1 MDYLGNQQ
9 PSIGRVYLMTSKT
22 SSFALCFLA
31 ALLTACG
38 GGGGSTSTTPD
49 PIAGPDPDPTGLLIP
64 VESDSELLATVKRG
78 FTNIVNNNM
87 ARAAELA
94 VAAPTEQDS
103 SASSYTTTYTL
114 EDNVDEHDAVKYNGE
129 HLFIA
134 PSRSMDCCFIVDDMA
149 LVAETED
156 QADAMPAPQE
166 SDRSIRILETDPEN
180 AGATEVTTIELDSS
194 RTVEGLYTQ
203 DDQLVSISS
212 SGWWGIY
219 GDSFARVA
227 NWEGQTT
234 ALDIYDISDITA
246 PTTQMQIEFQG
257 GFVNSRKKGDTIYL
271 VARHTPNIDGFDY
284 YPMEETVSENET
296 LLEGLSIEDIL
307 PRVTVN
313 GVESLLVDA
322 NECLIT
328 DGENELSPAV
338 TGYPT
343 LTLLVA
349 VNIADQSIA
358 NATCYLEPSD
368 GIYVSENAI
377 YLTQIDYSDTA
388 SRTLIHSYELSEDLS
403 YQGSGAA
410 EGSLYLSGDRD
421 FRINEHEGHLR
432 IVTTERT
439 GDNSDSIDHKLSV
452 LKLNTQELEM
462 ELVATLPNK
471 DRPEAIGKPNEDLY
485 GVRFMGDTAYL
496 VTFERIDPLY
506 VLDLSTPSDPK
517 IAGELMV
524 TGFSDF
530 LHPVSDQLLMGLGQ
544 DENGLVKLELF
555 NVDNMSSPY
564 SLGTVVLG
572 IEDGVVSPDSLN
584 WSYSEARYNRHAF
597 TYQVIS
603 DSQDRFL
610 VPATLSFYNEESGY
624 VDEDRLYLF
633 EINDKNAATT
643 ASINR
648 VGYITAKRN
657 QRWYSSRN
665 RSLIDG
671 DAVYYIN
678 DSSVWSTLWS
688 NPTEQE
694 GPL

>member
-1 MDYLGNQQ
+1 MN
-9 PSIGRVYLMTSKT
+9 SKT
-22 SSFALCFLA
+22 GIYTLSFLA
-31 ALLTACG
+31 TLITACG
-38 GGGGSTSTTPD
+38 GGGGGSTATSPD
-49 PIAGPDPDPTGLLIP
+49 PAPGPDLAPTGLLIP
-64 VESDSELLATVKRG
+64 VQSNSELLATVQRG
-78 FTNIVNNNM
+78 FTNTLNNNM
-87 ARAAELA
+87 ARTEDLA
-94 VAAPTEQDS
+94 MTASAEQDS
-103 SASSYTTTYTL
+103 SKSSYTTTYTL
-114 EDNVDEHDAVKYNGE
+114 ENNVDEHDAVKYDGE

-134 PSRSMDCCFIVDDMA
+134 PSRSMDCCFIVDDLVM
-149 LVAETED
+149 VAEAEED
-156 QADAMPAPQE
+156 IEQSDAIPEPQPEPQE

-180 AGATEVTTIELDSS
+180 AGAAEVGTIELDNS

-219 GDSFARVA
+219 GDSFARVS

-234 ALDIYDISDITA
+234 ALDIYDISDVTA
-246 PTTQMQIEFQG
+246 PTPQMQIEFQG

-284 YPMEETVSENET
+284 YPMEEAISENET
-296 LLEGLSIEDIL
+296 LLDELSIEDIL
-307 PRVTVN
+307 PKVSVN

-328 DGENELSPAV
+328 DPDNELSTAD

-343 LTLLVA
+343 LTLLIA

-358 NATCYLEPSD
+358 NATCYLEPTD

-377 YLTQIDYSDTA
+377 YLTQVDYRDAA
-388 SRTLIHSYELSEDLS
+388 SRTLIHSYELSEDLT
-403 YQGSGAA
+403 YQGSGVA
-410 EGSLYLSGDRD
+410 EGSLYLNGDRD
-421 FRINEHEGHLR
+421 FRINEYEGHLR

-439 GDNSDSIDHKLSV
+439 GDSSDSIDHRLSI

-462 ELVATLPNK
+462 ELVATLPNE

-506 VLDLSTPSDPK
+506 VLDLSTPTDPV

-544 DENGLVKLELF
+544 DENGLTKLELF
-555 NVDNMSSPY
+555 NVENMSSPY
-564 SLGTVVLG
+564 SLGTVTLG
-572 IEDGVVSPDSLN
+572 IEDGLISPDSLN

-603 DSQDRFL
+603 DTQDRFL
-610 VPATLSFYNEESGY
+610 VPATLSFYNEQSGY
-624 VDEDRLYLF
+624 QDEDRLYLF
-633 EINDKNAATT
+633 EINDKNTALT
-643 ASINR
+643 ASINK

-657 QRWYSSRN
+657 ERWYSSRN
-665 RSLIDG
+665 RGVIDG

-678 DSSVWSTLWS
+678 DSSVWSTQWS
-688 NPTEQE
+688 NPTQQE

>member
-1 MDYLGNQQ
+1 MD
-9 PSIGRVYLMTSKT
+9 SKT
-22 SSFALCFLA
+22 GIYTLSFLA
-31 ALLTACG
+31 TLLSACG
-38 GGGGSTSTTPD
+38 GGGSTATSPD
-49 PIAGPDPDPTGLLIP
+49 PAPGPDLAPTGLLIP
-64 VESDSELLATVKRG
+64 VQSNSELLATVQRG
-78 FTNIVNNNM
+78 FTNTLNNNM
-87 ARAAELA
+87 ARTEDLA
-94 VAAPTEQDS
+94 MTAPTEQDS
-103 SASSYTTTYTL
+103 SESSYTTTYTL
-114 EDNVDEHDAVKYNGE
+114 ENNVDEHDAVKYDGE

-134 PSRSMDCCFIVDDMA
+134 PSRSMDCCFIVDDLVM
-149 LVAETED
+149 VAEAEED
-156 QADAMPAPQE
+156 IQQSDTIPEPQPEPQE

-180 AGATEVTTIELDSS
+180 AGAAEVGTIELDNS

-212 SGWWGIY
+212 SGWWGIF
-219 GDSFARVA
+219 GDSFARVS

-234 ALDIYDISDITA
+234 ALDIYDISDVTA
-246 PTTQMQIEFQG
+246 PTPQMQIEFQG
-257 GFVNSRKKGDTIYL
+257 GFVNSRKKGDTIYV

-284 YPMEETVSENET
+284 YPMEEAISENET
-296 LLEGLSIEDIL
+296 LLDELSIEDIL
-307 PRVTVN
+307 PKVSVN

-328 DGENELSPAV
+328 DPDNELSTAD

-343 LTLLVA
+343 LTLLIA
-349 VNIADQSIA
+349 VNIVDQSIA
-358 NATCYLEPSD
+358 NATCYLEPTD

-377 YLTQIDYSDTA
+377 YLTQVDYRDTA
-388 SRTLIHSYELSEDLS
+388 SRTLIHSYELSEDLT
-403 YQGSGAA
+403 YQGSGVA
-410 EGSLYLSGDRD
+410 EGSLYLNGDRD
-421 FRINEHEGHLR
+421 FRINEYEGHLR

-439 GDNSDSIDHKLSV
+439 DDSSDSIDHRLSI

-462 ELVATLPNK
+462 ELVATLPNE

-506 VLDLSTPSDPK
+506 VLDLSTPTDPV

-544 DENGLVKLELF
+544 DENGLTKLELF
-555 NVDNMSSPY
+555 NVENMSSPY
-564 SLGTVVLG
+564 SLGTVTLG
-572 IEDGVVSPDSLN
+572 IEDGLISPDSLN

-603 DSQDRFL
+603 DTQDRFL
-610 VPATLSFYNEESGY
+610 VPATLSFYNEQSGY
-624 VDEDRLYLF
+624 QDEDRLYLF
-633 EINDKNAATT
+633 EINDKNTALT
-643 ASINR
+643 ASINT

-657 QRWYSSRN
+657 ERWYSSRN
-665 RSLIDG
+665 RGVIDG

-688 NPTEQE
+688 NPTQQE

>member
-1 MDYLGNQQ
+1 MD
-9 PSIGRVYLMTSKT
+9 SKT
-22 SSFALCFLA
+22 GIYTLSFLA
-31 ALLTACG
+31 TLLTACG
-38 GGGGSTSTTPD
+38 GGGGGGGSTATSPD
-49 PIAGPDPDPTGLLIP
+49 PAPGPDLAPTGLLIP
-64 VESDSELLATVKRG
+64 VESNSELLATVQRG
-78 FTNIVNNNM
+78 FTNTLNNNI
-87 ARAAELA
+87 ARTEELA
-94 VAAPTEQDS
+94 MTAPTEQDS
-103 SASSYTTTYTL
+103 SESSYTTTYTL
-114 EDNVDEHDAVKYNGE
+114 ENNVDEHDAVKYDGE

-134 PSRSMDCCFIVDDMA
+134 PSRSMDCCFIVDDLVM
-149 LVAETED
+149 VAEAEED
-156 QADAMPAPQE
+156 IEQSDAIPEPQPEPQE

-180 AGATEVTTIELDSS
+180 AGAAEVGTIELDNS

-219 GDSFARVA
+219 GESFARVS

-234 ALDIYDISDITA
+234 ALDIYDIGDITA
-246 PTTQMQIEFQG
+246 PTPQMQIEFQG

-284 YPMEETVSENET
+284 YPMEEAISENET
-296 LLEGLSIEDIL
+296 LLDELSIEDIL
-307 PRVTVN
+307 PKVSVN

-328 DGENELSPAV
+328 DPDNELSTAD

-343 LTLLVA
+343 LTLLIA
-349 VNIADQSIA
+349 VNIVDQSIA
-358 NATCYLEPSD
+358 NATCYLEPTD

-377 YLTQIDYSDTA
+377 YLTQVDYRDAA
-388 SRTLIHSYELSEDLS
+388 SRTLIHSYELSEDLT
-403 YQGSGAA
+403 YQGSGVA
-410 EGSLYLSGDRD
+410 EGSLYLNGDRD
-421 FRINEHEGHLR
+421 FRINEYEGHLR

-439 GDNSDSIDHKLSV
+439 GDSSDSVDHRLSI

-506 VLDLSTPSDPK
+506 VLDLSTPTDPV

-544 DENGLVKLELF
+544 DENGFTKLELF
-555 NVDNMSSPY
+555 NVENMSSPY
-564 SLGTVVLG
+564 SLGTVTLG
-572 IEDGVVSPDSLN
+572 IEDGVIGPDSLN

-603 DSQDRFL
+603 DTQDRFL
-610 VPATLSFYNEESGY
+610 VPATLSFYNEQSGY
-624 VDEDRLYLF
+624 QDEDRLYLF
-633 EINDKNAATT
+633 EINDKNTALT
-643 ASINR
+643 ASINK

-657 QRWYSSRN
+657 ERWYSSRN
-665 RSLIDG
+665 RGVIDG

-688 NPTEQE
+688 NPTQQE

>member
-1 MDYLGNQQ
+1 MD
-9 PSIGRVYLMTSKT
+9 SKT
-22 SSFALCFLA
+22 GIYTLSFLA
-31 ALLTACG
+31 TLLTACG
-38 GGGGSTSTTPD
+38 GGSTATSPD
-49 PIAGPDPDPTGLLIP
+49 PAPGPDLAPTGLLIP
-64 VESDSELLATVKRG
+64 VQSNSELLATVQRG
-78 FTNIVNNNM
+78 FTNTLNNNI
-87 ARAAELA
+87 ARTEELA
-94 VAAPTEQDS
+94 MTAPTEQDS
-103 SASSYTTTYTL
+103 SESSYTTTYTL
-114 EDNVDEHDAVKYNGE
+114 ENNVDEHDAVKYDGE

-134 PSRSMDCCFIVDDMA
+134 PSRSMDCCFIVDDIAM
-149 LVAETED
+149 VAEAEED
-156 QADAMPAPQE
+156 IEQSDAIPEPQPEPQE

-180 AGATEVTTIELDSS
+180 AGAAEVGTIELDNS

-219 GDSFARVA
+219 GESFARVS

-246 PTTQMQIEFQG
+246 PTPQMQIEFQG

-284 YPMEETVSENET
+284 YPMEEAISENEM
-296 LLEGLSIEDIL
+296 LLDELSIEDIL
-307 PRVTVN
+307 PKVSVN

-322 NECLIT
+322 NECLIA
-328 DGENELSPAV
+328 DPDNELSTAD

-343 LTLLVA
+343 LTLLIA
-349 VNIADQSIA
+349 VNIVDQSIA
-358 NATCYLEPSD
+358 NATCYLEPTD

-377 YLTQIDYSDTA
+377 YLTQVDYRDAA
-388 SRTLIHSYELSEDLS
+388 SRTLIHSYELSEDLT
-403 YQGSGAA
+403 YQGSGVA
-410 EGSLYLSGDRD
+410 EGSLYLNGDRD
-421 FRINEHEGHLR
+421 FRINEYEGHLR

-439 GDNSDSIDHKLSV
+439 GDSSDSVDHRLSI

-506 VLDLSTPSDPK
+506 VLDLSTPTDPV

-544 DENGLVKLELF
+544 DENGLTKLELF
-555 NVDNMSSPY
+555 NVENMSSPY
-564 SLGTVVLG
+564 SLGTVTLG
-572 IEDGVVSPDSLN
+572 IEDGVIGPDSLN

-603 DSQDRFL
+603 DTQDRFL
-610 VPATLSFYNEESGY
+610 VPATLSFYNEQSGY
-624 VDEDRLYLF
+624 QDEDRLYLF
-633 EINDKNAATT
+633 EINDKNTALT
-643 ASINR
+643 ASINK

-657 QRWYSSRN
+657 ERWYSSRN
-665 RSLIDG
+665 RGVIDG

-678 DSSVWSTLWS
+678 DSSVWSTQWS
-688 NPTEQE
+688 NPTQQE

>member
-1 MDYLGNQQ
+1 MD
-9 PSIGRVYLMTSKT
+9 SKT
-22 SSFALCFLA
+22 GIYTLSFLA
-31 ALLTACG
+31 TLLTACG
-38 GGGGSTSTTPD
+38 GGGGGSTATSPD
-49 PIAGPDPDPTGLLIP
+49 PAPGPDLAPTGLLIP
-64 VESDSELLATVKRG
+64 VESNSELLATVQRG
-78 FTNIVNNNM
+78 FTNTLNNNI
-87 ARAAELA
+87 ARTEELA
-94 VAAPTEQDS
+94 MTAPTEQDS
-103 SASSYTTTYTL
+103 SESSYTTTYTL
-114 EDNVDEHDAVKYNGE
+114 ENNVDEHDAVKYDGE

-134 PSRSMDCCFIVDDMA
+134 PSRSMDCCFIVDDLVM
-149 LVAETED
+149 VAEAEED
-156 QADAMPAPQE
+156 IEQSDAIPEPQPEPQE

-180 AGATEVTTIELDSS
+180 AGAAEVGTIELDNS

-219 GDSFARVA
+219 GESFARVS

-246 PTTQMQIEFQG
+246 PTPQMQIEFQG
-257 GFVNSRKKGDTIYL
+257 GFVNSRKKGDIIYL

-284 YPMEETVSENET
+284 YPMEEAISENET
-296 LLEGLSIEDIL
+296 LLDELSIEDIL
-307 PRVTVN
+307 PKVSVN

-328 DGENELSPAV
+328 DPDNELSTAD

-343 LTLLVA
+343 LTLLIA
-349 VNIADQSIA
+349 VNIVDQSIA
-358 NATCYLEPSD
+358 NATCYLEPTD

-377 YLTQIDYSDTA
+377 YLTQVDYRDAA
-388 SRTLIHSYELSEDLS
+388 SRTLIHSYELSEDLT
-403 YQGSGAA
+403 YQGSGVA
-410 EGSLYLSGDRD
+410 EGSLYLNGDRD
-421 FRINEHEGHLR
+421 FRINEYEGHLR

-439 GDNSDSIDHKLSV
+439 GDSSDSVDHRLSI

-506 VLDLSTPSDPK
+506 VLDLSTPTDPV

-544 DENGLVKLELF
+544 DENGFTKLELF
-555 NVDNMSSPY
+555 NVENMSSPY
-564 SLGTVVLG
+564 SLGTVTLG
-572 IEDGVVSPDSLN
+572 IEDGVIGPDSLN

-603 DSQDRFL
+603 DTQDRFL
-610 VPATLSFYNEESGY
+610 VPATLSFYNEQSGY
-624 VDEDRLYLF
+624 QDEDRLYLF
-633 EINDKNAATT
+633 EINDKNTALT
-643 ASINR
+643 ASINK

-657 QRWYSSRN
+657 ERWYSSRN
-665 RSLIDG
+665 RGVIDG

-678 DSSVWSTLWS
+678 DSSVWSTQWS
-688 NPTEQE
+688 NPTQQE

>member
-1 MDYLGNQQ
+1 MN
-9 PSIGRVYLMTSKT
+9 SKT
-22 SSFALCFLA
+22 GIYTLSFLA
-31 ALLTACG
+31 TLITACG
-38 GGGGSTSTTPD
+38 GGGGGSTATSPD
-49 PIAGPDPDPTGLLIP
+49 PAPGPDLAPTGLLIP
-64 VESDSELLATVKRG
+64 VQSNSELLATVQRG
-78 FTNIVNNNM
+78 FTNTLNNNM
-87 ARAAELA
+87 ARTEDLA
-94 VAAPTEQDS
+94 MTASAEQDS
-103 SASSYTTTYTL
+103 SKSSYTTTYTL
-114 EDNVDEHDAVKYNGE
+114 ENNVDEHDAVKYDGE

-134 PSRSMDCCFIVDDMA
+134 PSRSMDCCFIVDDLVM
-149 LVAETED
+149 VAEAEED
-156 QADAMPAPQE
+156 IEQSDAIPEPQPEPQE

-180 AGATEVTTIELDSS
+180 AGAAEVGTIELDNS

-219 GDSFARVA
+219 GDSFARVS

-246 PTTQMQIEFQG
+246 PTPQMQIEFQG

-284 YPMEETVSENET
+284 YPMEEAISENET
-296 LLEGLSIEDIL
+296 LLDELSIEDIL
-307 PRVTVN
+307 PKVSVN

-328 DGENELSPAV
+328 DPDNELSTAD

-343 LTLLVA
+343 LTLLIA
-349 VNIADQSIA
+349 VNIVDQSIA
-358 NATCYLEPSD
+358 NATCYLEPTD

-377 YLTQIDYSDTA
+377 YLTQVDYRDTA
-388 SRTLIHSYELSEDLS
+388 SRTLIHSYELSEDLT
-403 YQGSGAA
+403 YQGSGVA
-410 EGSLYLSGDRD
+410 EGSLYLNGDRD
-421 FRINEHEGHLR
+421 FRINEYEGHLR

-439 GDNSDSIDHKLSV
+439 GDSSDSIDHRLSI

-506 VLDLSTPSDPK
+506 VLDLSTPTDPV

-544 DENGLVKLELF
+544 DENGLTKLELF
-555 NVDNMSSPY
+555 NVENMSSPY
-564 SLGTVVLG
+564 SLGTVTLG
-572 IEDGVVSPDSLN
+572 IEDGLISPDSLN

-603 DSQDRFL
+603 DTQDRFL
-610 VPATLSFYNEESGY
+610 VPAALSFYNEQSGY
-624 VDEDRLYLF
+624 QDEDRLYLF
-633 EINDKNAATT
+633 EINDKNTALT
-643 ASINR
+643 ASIST

-657 QRWYSSRN
+657 ERWYSSRN
-665 RSLIDG
+665 RGVIDG

-688 NPTEQE
+688 NPTQQE

>member
-1 MDYLGNQQ
+1 MD
-9 PSIGRVYLMTSKT
+9 SKT
-22 SSFALCFLA
+22 GIYTLSFLA
-31 ALLTACG
+31 TLLTACG
-38 GGGGSTSTTPD
+38 GGGGGSTATSPD
-49 PIAGPDPDPTGLLIP
+49 PAPGPDLAPTGLLIP
-64 VESDSELLATVKRG
+64 VESNSELLATVQRG
-78 FTNIVNNNM
+78 FTNTLNNNI
-87 ARAAELA
+87 ARTEELA
-94 VAAPTEQDS
+94 MTAPTEQDS
-103 SASSYTTTYTL
+103 SESSYTTTYTL
-114 EDNVDEHDAVKYNGE
+114 ENNVDEHDAVKYDGE

-134 PSRSMDCCFIVDDMA
+134 PSRSMDCCFIVDDLVM
-149 LVAETED
+149 VAEAEED
-156 QADAMPAPQE
+156 IEQSDPIPESQPEPQPEPQE

-180 AGATEVTTIELDSS
+180 AGAAEVGTIELDNS

-219 GDSFARVA
+219 GESFARVS

-246 PTTQMQIEFQG
+246 PTPQMQIEFQG
-257 GFVNSRKKGDTIYL
+257 GFVNSRKKGDIIYL

-284 YPMEETVSENET
+284 YPMEEAISENET
-296 LLEGLSIEDIL
+296 LLDELSIEDIL
-307 PRVTVN
+307 PKVSVN

-328 DGENELSPAV
+328 DPDNELSTAD

-343 LTLLVA
+343 LTLLIA
-349 VNIADQSIA
+349 VNIVDQSIA
-358 NATCYLEPSD
+358 NATCYLEPTD

-377 YLTQIDYSDTA
+377 YLTQVDYRDAA
-388 SRTLIHSYELSEDLS
+388 SRTLIHSYELSEDLT
-403 YQGSGAA
+403 YQGSGVA
-410 EGSLYLSGDRD
+410 EGSLYLNGDRD
-421 FRINEHEGHLR
+421 FRINEYEGHLR

-439 GDNSDSIDHKLSV
+439 GDSSDSVDHRLSI

-506 VLDLSTPSDPK
+506 VLDLSTPTDPV

-544 DENGLVKLELF
+544 DENGLTKLELF
-555 NVDNMSSPY
+555 NVENMSSPY
-564 SLGTVVLG
+564 SLGTVTLG
-572 IEDGVVSPDSLN
+572 IEDGVIGPDSLN

-603 DSQDRFL
+603 DTQDRFL
-610 VPATLSFYNEESGY
+610 VPATLSFYNEQSGY
-624 VDEDRLYLF
+624 QDEDRLYLF
-633 EINDKNAATT
+633 EINDKNTALT
-643 ASINR
+643 ASINK

-657 QRWYSSRN
+657 ERWYSSRN
-665 RSLIDG
+665 RGVIDG

-678 DSSVWSTLWS
+678 DSSVWSTQWS
-688 NPTEQE
+688 NPTQQE

>member
-1 MDYLGNQQ
+1 MN
-9 PSIGRVYLMTSKT
+9 SKT
-22 SSFALCFLA
+22 GIYTLSFLA
-31 ALLTACG
+31 TLLSACG
-38 GGGGSTSTTPD
+38 GGGSTATSPD
-49 PIAGPDPDPTGLLIP
+49 PAPGPDLAPTGLLIP
-64 VESDSELLATVKRG
+64 VQSNSELLATVQRG
-78 FTNIVNNNM
+78 FTNTLNNNM
-87 ARAAELA
+87 ARTEDLA
-94 VAAPTEQDS
+94 MTAPTEQDS
-103 SASSYTTTYTL
+103 SESSYTTTYTL
-114 EDNVDEHDAVKYNGE
+114 ENNVDEHDAVKYDGE

-134 PSRSMDCCFIVDDMA
+134 PSRSMDCCFIVDDLVM
-149 LVAETED
+149 VAEAEED
-156 QADAMPAPQE
+156 IQQSDTIPEPQPEPQE

-180 AGATEVTTIELDSS
+180 AGAAEVGTIELDNS

-212 SGWWGIY
+212 SGWWGIF
-219 GDSFARVA
+219 GDSFARVS

-234 ALDIYDISDITA
+234 ALDIYDISDVTA
-246 PTTQMQIEFQG
+246 PTPQMQIEFQG
-257 GFVNSRKKGDTIYL
+257 GFVNSRKKGDTIYV

-284 YPMEETVSENET
+284 YPMEEAISENET
-296 LLEGLSIEDIL
+296 LLDELSIEDIL
-307 PRVTVN
+307 PKVSVN

-328 DGENELSPAV
+328 DPDNELSTAD

-343 LTLLVA
+343 LTLLIA
-349 VNIADQSIA
+349 VNIVDQSIA
-358 NATCYLEPSD
+358 NATCYLEPTD

-377 YLTQIDYSDTA
+377 YLTQVDYRDTA
-388 SRTLIHSYELSEDLS
+388 SRTLIHSYELSEDLT
-403 YQGSGAA
+403 YQGSGVA
-410 EGSLYLSGDRD
+410 EGSLYLNGDRD
-421 FRINEHEGHLR
+421 FRVNEYEGHLR

-439 GDNSDSIDHKLSV
+439 DDSSDSIDHRLSI

-462 ELVATLPNK
+462 ELVATLPNE

-506 VLDLSTPSDPK
+506 VLDLSTPTDPV

-544 DENGLVKLELF
+544 DENGLTKLELF
-555 NVDNMSSPY
+555 NVENMSSPY
-564 SLGTVVLG
+564 SLGTVTLG
-572 IEDGVVSPDSLN
+572 IEDGLISPDSLN

-603 DSQDRFL
+603 DTQDRFL
-610 VPATLSFYNEESGY
+610 VPATLSFYNEQSGY
-624 VDEDRLYLF
+624 QDEDRLYLF
-633 EINDKNAATT
+633 EINDKNTALT
-643 ASINR
+643 ASINT

-657 QRWYSSRN
+657 ERWYSSRN
-665 RSLIDG
+665 RGVIDG

-678 DSSVWSTLWS
+678 DSSVWSTQWS
-688 NPTEQE
+688 SPTQQE

>member
-1 MDYLGNQQ
+1 MD
-9 PSIGRVYLMTSKT
+9 SKT
-22 SSFALCFLA
+22 GIYTLSFLA
-31 ALLTACG
+31 TLLSACG
-38 GGGGSTSTTPD
+38 GGGSTATSPD
-49 PIAGPDPDPTGLLIP
+49 PAPGPDLAPTGLLIP
-64 VESDSELLATVKRG
+64 VQSNSELLATVQRG
-78 FTNIVNNNM
+78 FTNTLNNNM
-87 ARAAELA
+87 ARTEDLA
-94 VAAPTEQDS
+94 MTAPTEQDS
-103 SASSYTTTYTL
+103 SESSYTTTYTL
-114 EDNVDEHDAVKYNGE
+114 ENNVDEHDAVKYDGE

-134 PSRSMDCCFIVDDMA
+134 PSRSMDCCFIVDDLVM
-149 LVAETED
+149 VAEAEED
-156 QADAMPAPQE
+156 IQQSDTIPEPQPEPQE

-180 AGATEVTTIELDSS
+180 AGAAEVGTIELDNS

-212 SGWWGIY
+212 SGWWGIF
-219 GDSFARVA
+219 GDSFARVS

-234 ALDIYDISDITA
+234 ALDIYDISDVTA
-246 PTTQMQIEFQG
+246 PTPQMQIEFQG
-257 GFVNSRKKGDTIYL
+257 GFVNSRKKGDTIYV

-284 YPMEETVSENET
+284 YPMEEAISENET
-296 LLEGLSIEDIL
+296 LLDELSIEDIL
-307 PRVTVN
+307 PKVSVN

-328 DGENELSPAV
+328 DPDNELSTAD

-343 LTLLVA
+343 LTLLIA
-349 VNIADQSIA
+349 VNIVDQSIA
-358 NATCYLEPSD
+358 NATCYLEPTD

-377 YLTQIDYSDTA
+377 YLTQVDYRDTA
-388 SRTLIHSYELSEDLS
+388 SRTLIHSYELSEDLT
-403 YQGSGAA
+403 YQGSGVA
-410 EGSLYLSGDRD
+410 EGSLYLNGDRD
-421 FRINEHEGHLR
+421 FRVNEYEGHLR

-439 GDNSDSIDHKLSV
+439 GDSSDSIDHRLSI

-462 ELVATLPNK
+462 ELVATLPNE

-506 VLDLSTPSDPK
+506 VLDLSTPTDPV

-544 DENGLVKLELF
+544 DENGLTKLELF
-555 NVDNMSSPY
+555 NVENMSSPY
-564 SLGTVVLG
+564 SLGTVTLG
-572 IEDGVVSPDSLN
+572 MEDGVIGPDSLN

-603 DSQDRFL
+603 DTQDRFL
-610 VPATLSFYNEESGY
+610 VPATLSFYNEQSGY
-624 VDEDRLYLF
+624 QDEDRLYLF
-633 EINDKNAATT
+633 EINDKNTALT
-643 ASINR
+643 ASINT

-657 QRWYSSRN
+657 ERWYSSRN
-665 RSLIDG
+665 RGVIDG

-678 DSSVWSTLWS
+678 DSSVWSTQWS
-688 NPTEQE
+688 SPTQQE

>member
-1 MDYLGNQQ
+1 MD
-9 PSIGRVYLMTSKT
+9 SKT
-22 SSFALCFLA
+22 GIYTLSFLA
-31 ALLTACG
+31 TLLTACG
-38 GGGGSTSTTPD
+38 GGGGGSTATSPD
-49 PIAGPDPDPTGLLIP
+49 PAPGPDLAPTGLLIP
-64 VESDSELLATVKRG
+64 VESNSELLATVQRG
-78 FTNIVNNNM
+78 FTNTLNNNI
-87 ARAAELA
+87 ARTEELA
-94 VAAPTEQDS
+94 MTAPTEQDS
-103 SASSYTTTYTL
+103 SESSYTTTYTL
-114 EDNVDEHDAVKYNGE
+114 ENNVDEHDAVKYDGE

-134 PSRSMDCCFIVDDMA
+134 PSRSMDCCFIVDDLVM
-149 LVAETED
+149 VAEAEED
-156 QADAMPAPQE
+156 IEQSDAIPEPQPEPQE

-180 AGATEVTTIELDSS
+180 AGAAEVGTIELDNS

-219 GDSFARVA
+219 GESFARVS

-246 PTTQMQIEFQG
+246 PTPQMQIEFQG
-257 GFVNSRKKGDTIYL
+257 GFVNSRKKGDIIYL

-284 YPMEETVSENET
+284 YPMEEAISENET
-296 LLEGLSIEDIL
+296 LLDELSIEDIL
-307 PRVTVN
+307 PKVSVN

-328 DGENELSPAV
+328 DPDNELSTAD

-343 LTLLVA
+343 LTLLIA
-349 VNIADQSIA
+349 VNIVDQSIA
-358 NATCYLEPSD
+358 NATCYLEPTD

-377 YLTQIDYSDTA
+377 YLTQVDYRDAA
-388 SRTLIHSYELSEDLS
+388 SRTLIHSYELSEDLT
-403 YQGSGAA
+403 YQGSGVA
-410 EGSLYLSGDRD
+410 EGSLYLNGDRD
-421 FRINEHEGHLR
+421 FRINEYEGHLR

-439 GDNSDSIDHKLSV
+439 GDSSDSVDHRLSI

-506 VLDLSTPSDPK
+506 VLDLSTPTDPV

-544 DENGLVKLELF
+544 DENGFTKLELF
-555 NVDNMSSPY
+555 NVENMSSPY
-564 SLGTVVLG
+564 SLGTVTLG
-572 IEDGVVSPDSLN
+572 IEDGLISPDSLN

-603 DSQDRFL
+603 DTQDRFL
-610 VPATLSFYNEESGY
+610 VPATLSFYNEQSGY
-624 VDEDRLYLF
+624 QDEDRLYLF
-633 EINDKNAATT
+633 EINDKNTALT
-643 ASINR
+643 ASINK

-657 QRWYSSRN
+657 ERWYSSRN
-665 RSLIDG
+665 RGVIDG

-688 NPTEQE
+688 NPTQQE

>member
-1 MDYLGNQQ
+1 MN
-9 PSIGRVYLMTSKT
+9 SKT
-22 SSFALCFLA
+22 GIYTLSFLA
-31 ALLTACG
+31 TLLTACG
-38 GGGGSTSTTPD
+38 GGGGGSTATSPD
-49 PIAGPDPDPTGLLIP
+49 PAPGPDLAPTGLLIP
-64 VESDSELLATVKRG
+64 VQSNSELLATVQRG
-78 FTNIVNNNM
+78 FTNTLNNNI
-87 ARAAELA
+87 ARTEELA
-94 VAAPTEQDS
+94 MTAPTEQDS
-103 SASSYTTTYTL
+103 SESSYTTTYTL
-114 EDNVDEHDAVKYNGE
+114 ENNVDEHDAVKYDGE

-134 PSRSMDCCFIVDDMA
+134 PSRSMDCCFIVDD
-149 LVAETED
+149 LVMIAEAEED
-156 QADAMPAPQE
+156 IEQSDAIPESQPEPQPEPQE

-180 AGATEVTTIELDSS
+180 AGAAEVGTIELDNS

-219 GDSFARVA
+219 GESFARVS

-234 ALDIYDISDITA
+234 ALDIYDISDVTA
-246 PTTQMQIEFQG
+246 PTPQMQIEFQG
-257 GFVNSRKKGDTIYL
+257 GFVNSRKKGDIIYL

-284 YPMEETVSENET
+284 YPMEEAISENET
-296 LLEGLSIEDIL
+296 LLDELSIEDIL
-307 PRVTVN
+307 PKVSVN

-328 DGENELSPAV
+328 DPDNELSTAD

-343 LTLLVA
+343 LTLLIA
-349 VNIADQSIA
+349 VNIVDQSIA
-358 NATCYLEPSD
+358 NATCYLEPTD

-377 YLTQIDYSDTA
+377 YLTQVDYRDAS
-388 SRTLIHSYELSEDLS
+388 SRTLIHSYELSEDLT
-403 YQGSGAA
+403 YQGSGVA
-410 EGSLYLSGDRD
+410 EGSLYLNGDRD
-421 FRINEHEGHLR
+421 FRINEYEGHLR

-439 GDNSDSIDHKLSV
+439 GDSSDSIDHRLSI

-506 VLDLSTPSDPK
+506 VLDLSTPTDPV

-544 DENGLVKLELF
+544 DENGLTKLELF
-555 NVDNMSSPY
+555 NVENMSSPY
-564 SLGTVVLG
+564 SLGTVTLG
-572 IEDGVVSPDSLN
+572 IEDGLISPDSLN

-603 DSQDRFL
+603 DTQDRFL
-610 VPATLSFYNEESGY
+610 VPATLSFYNEQSGY
-624 VDEDRLYLF
+624 QDEDRLYLF
-633 EINDKNAATT
+633 EIKDKKTALT
-643 ASINR
+643 ASINK

-657 QRWYSSRN
+657 ERWYSSRN
-665 RSLIDG
+665 RGVIDG

-688 NPTEQE
+688 SPTQQE

>member
-1 MDYLGNQQ
+1 MD
-9 PSIGRVYLMTSKT
+9 SKT
-22 SSFALCFLA
+22 GIYTLSFLA
-31 ALLTACG
+31 TLLTACG
-38 GGGGSTSTTPD
+38 GGGGGSTATSPD
-49 PIAGPDPDPTGLLIP
+49 PAPGPDLAPTGLLIP
-64 VESDSELLATVKRG
+64 VESNSELLATVQRG
-78 FTNIVNNNM
+78 FTNTLNNNI
-87 ARAAELA
+87 ARTEELA
-94 VAAPTEQDS
+94 MTAPTEQDS
-103 SASSYTTTYTL
+103 SESSYTTTYTL
-114 EDNVDEHDAVKYNGE
+114 ENNVDEHDAVKYDGE

-134 PSRSMDCCFIVDDMA
+134 PSRSMDCCFIVDDLVM
-149 LVAETED
+149 VAEAEED
-156 QADAMPAPQE
+156 IEQSDAIPESQPEPQPEPQE

-180 AGATEVTTIELDSS
+180 AGAAEVGTIELDNS

-219 GDSFARVA
+219 GESFARVS

-246 PTTQMQIEFQG
+246 PTPQMQIEFQG
-257 GFVNSRKKGDTIYL
+257 GFVNSRKKGDIIYL

-284 YPMEETVSENET
+284 YPMEEAISENET
-296 LLEGLSIEDIL
+296 LLDELSIEDIL
-307 PRVTVN
+307 PKVSVN

-328 DGENELSPAV
+328 DPDNELSTAD

-343 LTLLVA
+343 LTLLIA
-349 VNIADQSIA
+349 VNIVDQSIA
-358 NATCYLEPSD
+358 NATCYLEPTD

-377 YLTQIDYSDTA
+377 YLTQVDYRDTA
-388 SRTLIHSYELSEDLS
+388 SRTLIHSYELSEDLT
-403 YQGSGAA
+403 YQGSGVA
-410 EGSLYLSGDRD
+410 EGSLYLNGDRD
-421 FRINEHEGHLR
+421 FRINEYEGHLR
-432 IVTTERT
+432 LVTTERT
-439 GDNSDSIDHKLSV
+439 GDSSDSIDHRLSI

-506 VLDLSTPSDPK
+506 VLDLSTPTDPV

-544 DENGLVKLELF
+544 DENGLTKLELF
-555 NVDNMSSPY
+555 NVENMSSPY
-564 SLGTVVLG
+564 SLGTVTLG
-572 IEDGVVSPDSLN
+572 IEDGVIGPDSLN

-603 DSQDRFL
+603 DTQDRFL
-610 VPATLSFYNEESGY
+610 VPATLSFYNEQSGY
-624 VDEDRLYLF
+624 QDEDRLYLF
-633 EINDKNAATT
+633 EINDKNTALT
-643 ASINR
+643 ASINK

-657 QRWYSSRN
+657 ERWYSSRN
-665 RSLIDG
+665 RGVIDG

-678 DSSVWSTLWS
+678 DSSVWSTQWS
-688 NPTEQE
+688 NPTQQE

>member
-1 MDYLGNQQ
+1 MD
-9 PSIGRVYLMTSKT
+9 SKT
-22 SSFALCFLA
+22 GIYTLSFLA
-31 ALLTACG
+31 TLLTACG
-38 GGGGSTSTTPD
+38 GGSTATSPD
-49 PIAGPDPDPTGLLIP
+49 PAPGPDLTPTGLLIS
-64 VESDSELLATVKRG
+64 VQSNSELLATVQRG
-78 FTNIVNNNM
+78 FTNTLNNNM
-87 ARAAELA
+87 ARTEELA
-94 VAAPTEQDS
+94 MTAPTEQDS
-103 SASSYTTTYTL
+103 SESSYTTTYTL
-114 EDNVDEHDAVKYNGE
+114 ENNVDEHDAVKYDGE

-134 PSRSMDCCFIVDDMA
+134 PSRSMDCCFIVDDLVM
-149 LVAETED
+149 VAEAEED
-156 QADAMPAPQE
+156 IEQSDAIPEPQPEPQE

-180 AGATEVTTIELDSS
+180 AGATEVGTIELDNS

-212 SGWWGIY
+212 SGWWGIF
-219 GDSFARVA
+219 GDSFARVS

-246 PTTQMQIEFQG
+246 PTPQMQIEFQG
-257 GFVNSRKKGDTIYL
+257 GFVNSRKKGDTIYV

-284 YPMEETVSENET
+284 YPMEEAISENET
-296 LLEGLSIEDIL
+296 LLDELSIEDIL
-307 PRVTVN
+307 PKVSVN

-328 DGENELSPAV
+328 DPDNELSTAD

-343 LTLLVA
+343 LTLLIA
-349 VNIADQSIA
+349 VNIVDQSIA
-358 NATCYLEPSD
+358 NATCYLEPTD

-377 YLTQIDYSDTA
+377 YLTQVDYRDTA
-388 SRTLIHSYELSEDLS
+388 SRTLIHSYELSEDLT
-403 YQGSGAA
+403 YQGSGVA
-410 EGSLYLSGDRD
+410 EGSLYLNGDRD
-421 FRINEHEGHLR
+421 FRINEYEGHLR

-439 GDNSDSIDHKLSV
+439 GDSSDSIDHRLSI

-462 ELVATLPNK
+462 ELVATLPNE

-485 GVRFMGDTAYL
+485 GVRFMGDTTYL

-506 VLDLSTPSDPK
+506 VLDLSTPTDPV

-544 DENGLVKLELF
+544 DENGLTKLELF
-555 NVDNMSSPY
+555 NVENMSSPY
-564 SLGTVVLG
+564 SLGTVTLG
-572 IEDGVVSPDSLN
+572 IEDGVIGPDSLN

-603 DSQDRFL
+603 DTQDRFL
-610 VPATLSFYNEESGY
+610 VPATLSFYNEQSGY
-624 VDEDRLYLF
+624 QDEDRLYLF
-633 EINDKNAATT
+633 EINDKNTALT
-643 ASINR
+643 ASINT

-657 QRWYSSRN
+657 ERWYSSRN
-665 RSLIDG
+665 RGVIDG

-688 NPTEQE
+688 NPTQQD

>member
-1 MDYLGNQQ
+1 MN
-9 PSIGRVYLMTSKT
+9 SKT
-22 SSFALCFLA
+22 GIYTLSFLA
-31 ALLTACG
+31 TLLTACG
-38 GGGGSTSTTPD
+38 GGGGGSTATSPD
-49 PIAGPDPDPTGLLIP
+49 PAPGPDLAPTGLLIP
-64 VESDSELLATVKRG
+64 VQSNSELLATVQRG
-78 FTNIVNNNM
+78 FTNTLNNNI
-87 ARAAELA
+87 ARTEELA
-94 VAAPTEQDS
+94 MTAPTEQDS
-103 SASSYTTTYTL
+103 SESSYTTTYTL
-114 EDNVDEHDAVKYNGE
+114 ENNVDEHDAVKYDGE

-134 PSRSMDCCFIVDDMA
+134 PSRSMDCCFIVDDIVIMA
-149 LVAETED
+149 EAEED
-156 QADAMPAPQE
+156 IEQSDAVPESQPEPQE

-180 AGATEVTTIELDSS
+180 AGAAEVGTIELDNS

-219 GDSFARVA
+219 GESFARVS

-234 ALDIYDISDITA
+234 ALDIYDISDVTA
-246 PTTQMQIEFQG
+246 PTPQMQIEFQG
-257 GFVNSRKKGDTIYL
+257 GFVNSRKKGDIIYL

-284 YPMEETVSENET
+284 YPMEEAISANET
-296 LLEGLSIEDIL
+296 LLDELSIEDIL
-307 PRVTVN
+307 PKVSVN

-328 DGENELSPAV
+328 DPDNELSTAD

-343 LTLLVA
+343 LTLLIA
-349 VNIADQSIA
+349 VNIVDQSIA
-358 NATCYLEPSD
+358 NATCYLEPTD

-377 YLTQIDYSDTA
+377 YLTQVDYRDAA
-388 SRTLIHSYELSEDLS
+388 SRTLIHSYELSENLT
-403 YQGSGAA
+403 YQGSGVA
-410 EGSLYLSGDRD
+410 EGSLYLNGDRD
-421 FRINEHEGHLR
+421 FRINEYEGHLR

-439 GDNSDSIDHKLSV
+439 GDSSDSIDHRLSI

-506 VLDLSTPSDPK
+506 VLDLSTPTDPV

-544 DENGLVKLELF
+544 DENGLTKLELF
-555 NVDNMSSPY
+555 NVENMSSPY
-564 SLGTVVLG
+564 SLGTVTLG
-572 IEDGVVSPDSLN
+572 IEDGLISPDSLN

-603 DSQDRFL
+603 DTQDRFL
-610 VPATLSFYNEESGY
+610 VPATLSFYNEQSGY
-624 VDEDRLYLF
+624 QDEDRLYLF
-633 EINDKNAATT
+633 EINDKNTALT
-643 ASINR
+643 ASINK

-657 QRWYSSRN
+657 ERWYSSRN
-665 RSLIDG
+665 RGVIDG

-678 DSSVWSTLWS
+678 DSSVWSTQWS
-688 NPTEQE
+688 NPTQQE

>member
-1 MDYLGNQQ
+1 MD
-9 PSIGRVYLMTSKT
+9 SKT
-22 SSFALCFLA
+22 GIYTLSFLA
-31 ALLTACG
+31 TLLTACG
-38 GGGGSTSTTPD
+38 GGGGGSTATSPD
-49 PIAGPDPDPTGLLIP
+49 PAPGPDLAPTGLLIP
-64 VESDSELLATVKRG
+64 VESNSELLATVQRG
-78 FTNIVNNNM
+78 FTNTLNNNI
-87 ARAAELA
+87 ARTEELA
-94 VAAPTEQDS
+94 MTAPTEQDS
-103 SASSYTTTYTL
+103 SESSYTTTYTL
-114 EDNVDEHDAVKYNGE
+114 ENNVDEHDAVKYDGE

-134 PSRSMDCCFIVDDMA
+134 PSRSMDCCFIVDDLVM
-149 LVAETED
+149 VAEAEED
-156 QADAMPAPQE
+156 IEQSDAIPEPQPEPQE

-180 AGATEVTTIELDSS
+180 AGAAEVGTIELDNS

-219 GDSFARVA
+219 GESFARVS

-246 PTTQMQIEFQG
+246 PTPQMQIEFQG
-257 GFVNSRKKGDTIYL
+257 GFVNSRKKGDIIYL

-284 YPMEETVSENET
+284 YPMEEAISENET
-296 LLEGLSIEDIL
+296 LLDELSIEDIL
-307 PRVTVN
+307 PKVSVN

-328 DGENELSPAV
+328 DPDNELSTAD

-343 LTLLVA
+343 LTLLIA
-349 VNIADQSIA
+349 VNIVDQSIA
-358 NATCYLEPSD
+358 NATCYLEPTD

-377 YLTQIDYSDTA
+377 YLTQVDYRDAA
-388 SRTLIHSYELSEDLS
+388 SRTLIHSYELSEDLT
-403 YQGSGAA
+403 YQGSGVA
-410 EGSLYLSGDRD
+410 EGSLYLNGDRD
-421 FRINEHEGHLR
+421 FRINEYEGHLR

-439 GDNSDSIDHKLSV
+439 GDSSDSIDHRLSI

-506 VLDLSTPSDPK
+506 VLDLSTPTDPV

-544 DENGLVKLELF
+544 DENGLTKLELF
-555 NVDNMSSPY
+555 NVENMSSPY
-564 SLGTVVLG
+564 SLGTVTLG
-572 IEDGVVSPDSLN
+572 IEDGLISPDSLN

-603 DSQDRFL
+603 DTQDRFL
-610 VPATLSFYNEESGY
+610 VPATLSFYNEQSGY
-624 VDEDRLYLF
+624 QDEDRLYLF
-633 EINDKNAATT
+633 EINDKNTALT
-643 ASINR
+643 ASINK

-657 QRWYSSRN
+657 ERWYSSRN
-665 RSLIDG
+665 RGVIDG

-678 DSSVWSTLWS
+678 DSSVWSTQWS
-688 NPTEQE
+688 NPTQQE

>member
-1 MDYLGNQQ
+1 MN
-9 PSIGRVYLMTSKT
+9 SKT
-22 SSFALCFLA
+22 GIYTLSFLA
-31 ALLTACG
+31 TLLTACG
-38 GGGGSTSTTPD
+38 GGGGSTATSPD
-49 PIAGPDPDPTGLLIP
+49 PAPGPDLTPTGLLIP
-64 VESDSELLATVKRG
+64 VQSNSELLATVQRG
-78 FTNIVNNNM
+78 FTNTLNNNM
-87 ARAAELA
+87 ARTEELA
-94 VAAPTEQDS
+94 MTAPTEQDS
-103 SASSYTTTYTL
+103 SESSYTTTYTL
-114 EDNVDEHDAVKYNGE
+114 ENNVDEHDAVKYDGE

-134 PSRSMDCCFIVDDMA
+134 PSRSMDCCFIVDD
-149 LVAETED
+149 LVMIAEAEED
-156 QADAMPAPQE
+156 IEQSDAIPEPQPEPQE

-180 AGATEVTTIELDSS
+180 AGAAEVGTIELDNS

-219 GDSFARVA
+219 GESFARVS

-234 ALDIYDISDITA
+234 ALDIYDISDVTA
-246 PTTQMQIEFQG
+246 PTPQMQIEFQG

-284 YPMEETVSENET
+284 YPMEEAISENET
-296 LLEGLSIEDIL
+296 LLDELSIEDIL
-307 PRVTVN
+307 PKVSVN

-328 DGENELSPAV
+328 DPDNELSTAD

-343 LTLLVA
+343 LTLLIA
-349 VNIADQSIA
+349 VNIVDQSIA
-358 NATCYLEPSD
+358 NATCYLEPTD

-377 YLTQIDYSDTA
+377 YLTQVDYRDTA
-388 SRTLIHSYELSEDLS
+388 SRTLIHSYELSEDLT
-403 YQGSGAA
+403 YQGSGVA
-410 EGSLYLSGDRD
+410 EGSLYLNGDRD
-421 FRINEHEGHLR
+421 FRINEYEGHLR

-439 GDNSDSIDHKLSV
+439 GDSSDSIDHRLSI

-506 VLDLSTPSDPK
+506 VLDLSTPTDPV

-544 DENGLVKLELF
+544 DENGLTKLELF
-555 NVDNMSSPY
+555 NVENMSSPY
-564 SLGTVVLG
+564 SLGTVTLG
-572 IEDGVVSPDSLN
+572 IEDGVIGPDSLN

-603 DSQDRFL
+603 DTQDRFL
-610 VPATLSFYNEESGY
+610 VPATLSFYNEQSGY
-624 VDEDRLYLF
+624 QDEDRLYLF
-633 EINDKNAATT
+633 EINDKNTALT
-643 ASINR
+643 ASINK

-657 QRWYSSRN
+657 ERWYSSRN
-665 RSLIDG
+665 RGVIDG

-688 NPTEQE
+688 NPAQQE

>member
-1 MDYLGNQQ
+1 MN
-9 PSIGRVYLMTSKT
+9 SKT
-22 SSFALCFLA
+22 GIYTLSFLA
-31 ALLTACG
+31 TLLTACG
-38 GGGGSTSTTPD
+38 GGGSTATSPD
-49 PIAGPDPDPTGLLIP
+49 PALGPDLAPTGLLIP
-64 VESDSELLATVKRG
+64 VQSNSELLATVQRG
-78 FTNIVNNNM
+78 FTNTLNNNM
-87 ARAAELA
+87 ARTEELA
-94 VAAPTEQDS
+94 ITAPTEQDS
-103 SASSYTTTYTL
+103 SESSYTTTYTL
-114 EDNVDEHDAVKYNGE
+114 ENNVDEHDAVKYDGE

-134 PSRSMDCCFIVDDMA
+134 PSRSMDCCFIVDDLVM
-149 LVAETED
+149 VAEAEED
-156 QADAMPAPQE
+156 IVQSDAIPEPQPEPQE
-166 SDRSIRILETDPEN
+166 SDRRIRILETDPEH
-180 AGATEVTTIELDSS
+180 AGATEVGTIELDSS

-219 GDSFARVA
+219 GDSFARVS

-234 ALDIYDISDITA
+234 ALDIYDIGDITA
-246 PTTQMQIEFQG
+246 PTPQMQIEFQG

-284 YPMEETVSENET
+284 YPIEEAISENEM
-296 LLEGLSIEDIL
+296 LLDELTIEDIL
-307 PRVTVN
+307 PKVSVN

-322 NECLIT
+322 NECLIA
-328 DGENELSPAV
+328 DPDNDLSTPD

-343 LTLLVA
+343 LTLLIA
-349 VNIADQSIA
+349 VNIVDQSIA
-358 NATCYLEPSD
+358 NATCYLEPTD

-377 YLTQIDYSDTA
+377 YLTQVDYRDTA
-388 SRTLIHSYELSEDLS
+388 SRTLIHSFELSEDLT
-403 YQGSGAA
+403 YQGSGVA
-410 EGSLYLSGDRD
+410 EGSLYLNGDRD
-421 FRINEHEGHLR
+421 FRINEYEGHLR
-432 IVTTERT
+432 LVTTERT
-439 GDNSDSIDHKLSV
+439 GDSLDSIDHRLSI

-506 VLDLSTPSDPK
+506 VLDLSTPTDPV

-544 DENGLVKLELF
+544 DENGLTKLELF
-555 NVDNMSSPY
+555 NVENMSSPY
-564 SLGTVVLG
+564 SLGTVTLG
-572 IEDGVVSPDSLN
+572 IEDGVIGPDSLK

-603 DSQDRFL
+603 DTQDRFL
-610 VPATLSFYNEESGY
+610 VPATLSFYNEQSGY
-624 VDEDRLYLF
+624 QDEDRLYLF
-633 EINDKNAATT
+633 EINDKNTALT
-643 ASINR
+643 ASINK

-657 QRWYSSRN
+657 ERWYSSRN
-665 RSLIDG
+665 RGVIDG

-688 NPTEQE
+688 NPTQQE

>member
-1 MDYLGNQQ
+1 MN
-9 PSIGRVYLMTSKT
+9 SKT
-22 SSFALCFLA
+22 GIYTLSFLA
-31 ALLTACG
+31 TLLTACG
-38 GGGGSTSTTPD
+38 GGGSTATSPD
-49 PIAGPDPDPTGLLIP
+49 PAPGPDLAPTGLLIP
-64 VESDSELLATVKRG
+64 VQSNSELLATVQRG
-78 FTNIVNNNM
+78 FTNTLNNNM
-87 ARAAELA
+87 ARTEELA
-94 VAAPTEQDS
+94 ITAPTEQDS
-103 SASSYTTTYTL
+103 SESSYTTTYTL
-114 EDNVDEHDAVKYNGE
+114 ENNVDEHDAVKYDGE

-134 PSRSMDCCFIVDDMA
+134 PSRSMDCCFIVDDLVM
-149 LVAETED
+149 VAEAEED
-156 QADAMPAPQE
+156 IVQSDAIPEPQPEPQE
-166 SDRSIRILETDPEN
+166 SDRRIRILETDPEH
-180 AGATEVTTIELDSS
+180 AGATEVGTIELDSS

-219 GDSFARVA
+219 GDSFARVS

-234 ALDIYDISDITA
+234 ALDIYDIGDITA
-246 PTTQMQIEFQG
+246 PTPQMQIEFQG

-271 VARHTPNIDGFDY
+271 VARHTPTIDGFDY
-284 YPMEETVSENET
+284 YPMEEAISENEM
-296 LLEGLSIEDIL
+296 LLDELSIEDIL
-307 PRVTVN
+307 PKVSVN

-322 NECLIT
+322 NECLIA
-328 DGENELSPAV
+328 DPDNDLSTAD

-343 LTLLVA
+343 LTLLIA
-349 VNIADQSIA
+349 VNIVDQSIA
-358 NATCYLEPSD
+358 NATCYLEPTD

-377 YLTQIDYSDTA
+377 YLTQVDYRDTA
-388 SRTLIHSYELSEDLS
+388 SRTLIHSFELSEDLT
-403 YQGSGAA
+403 YQGSGVA
-410 EGSLYLSGDRD
+410 EGSLYLNGDRD
-421 FRINEHEGHLR
+421 FRINEYEGHLR
-432 IVTTERT
+432 LVTTERT
-439 GDNSDSIDHKLSV
+439 GDSSDSIDHRLSI

-506 VLDLSTPSDPK
+506 VLDLSTPTDPV

-544 DENGLVKLELF
+544 DENGLTKLELF
-555 NVDNMSSPY
+555 NVENMSSPY
-564 SLGTVVLG
+564 SLGTVTLG
-572 IEDGVVSPDSLN
+572 IEDGVIGPDSLN

-603 DSQDRFL
+603 DTQDRFL
-610 VPATLSFYNEESGY
+610 VPATLSFYNEQSGY
-624 VDEDRLYLF
+624 QDEDRLYLF
-633 EINDKNAATT
+633 EINDKNTALT
-643 ASINR
+643 ASINK

-657 QRWYSSRN
+657 ERWYSSRN
-665 RSLIDG
+665 RGVIDG

-688 NPTEQE
+688 NPTQQE

>member
-1 MDYLGNQQ
+1 MN
-9 PSIGRVYLMTSKT
+9 SKT
-22 SSFALCFLA
+22 GIYTLSFLA
-31 ALLTACG
+31 TLITACG
-38 GGGGSTSTTPD
+38 GGGGGSTATSPD
-49 PIAGPDPDPTGLLIP
+49 PAPGPDLAPTGLLIP
-64 VESDSELLATVKRG
+64 VQSNSELLATVQRG
-78 FTNIVNNNM
+78 FTNTLNNNM
-87 ARAAELA
+87 ARTEDLA
-94 VAAPTEQDS
+94 MTASAEQDS
-103 SASSYTTTYTL
+103 SKSSYTTTYTL
-114 EDNVDEHDAVKYNGE
+114 ENNVDEHDAVKYDGE

-134 PSRSMDCCFIVDDMA
+134 PSRSMDCCFIVDDLVM
-149 LVAETED
+149 VAEAEED
-156 QADAMPAPQE
+156 IEQSDAIPEPQPEPQE

-180 AGATEVTTIELDSS
+180 AGAAEVGTIELDNS

-219 GDSFARVA
+219 GDSFARVS

-234 ALDIYDISDITA
+234 ALDIYDISDVTA
-246 PTTQMQIEFQG
+246 PTPQMQIEFQG

-284 YPMEETVSENET
+284 YPMEEAISENET
-296 LLEGLSIEDIL
+296 LLDELSIEDIL
-307 PRVTVN
+307 PKVSVN

-328 DGENELSPAV
+328 DPDNELSTAD

-343 LTLLVA
+343 LTLLIA

-358 NATCYLEPSD
+358 NATCYLEPTD

-377 YLTQIDYSDTA
+377 YLTQVDYRDTA
-388 SRTLIHSYELSEDLS
+388 SRTLIHSYELSEDLT
-403 YQGSGAA
+403 YQGSGVA
-410 EGSLYLSGDRD
+410 EGSLYLNGDRD
-421 FRINEHEGHLR
+421 FRINEYEGHLR

-439 GDNSDSIDHKLSV
+439 GDSSDSIDHRLSI

-462 ELVATLPNK
+462 ELVATLPNE

-506 VLDLSTPSDPK
+506 VLDLSTPTDPV

-544 DENGLVKLELF
+544 DENGLTKLELF
-555 NVDNMSSPY
+555 NVENMSSPY
-564 SLGTVVLG
+564 SLGTVTLG
-572 IEDGVVSPDSLN
+572 IEDGLISPDSLN

-603 DSQDRFL
+603 DTQDRFL
-610 VPATLSFYNEESGY
+610 VPATLSFYNEQSGY
-624 VDEDRLYLF
+624 QDEDRLYLF
-633 EINDKNAATT
+633 EINDKNTALT
-643 ASINR
+643 ASINK

-657 QRWYSSRN
+657 ERWYSSRN
-665 RSLIDG
+665 RGVIDG

-678 DSSVWSTLWS
+678 DSSVWSTQWS
-688 NPTEQE
+688 NPTQQE

>member
-1 MDYLGNQQ
+1 MD
-9 PSIGRVYLMTSKT
+9 SKT
-22 SSFALCFLA
+22 GIYTLSFLA
-31 ALLTACG
+31 TLLTACG
-38 GGGGSTSTTPD
+38 GGGGGSTATSPD
-49 PIAGPDPDPTGLLIP
+49 PAPGPDLAPTGLLIP
-64 VESDSELLATVKRG
+64 VESNSELLATVQRG
-78 FTNIVNNNM
+78 FTNTLNNNI
-87 ARAAELA
+87 ARTEELA
-94 VAAPTEQDS
+94 MTAPTEQDS
-103 SASSYTTTYTL
+103 SESSYTTTYTL
-114 EDNVDEHDAVKYNGE
+114 ENNVDEHDAVKYDGE

-134 PSRSMDCCFIVDDMA
+134 PSRSMDCCFIVDDLVM
-149 LVAETED
+149 VAEAEED
-156 QADAMPAPQE
+156 IEQSDAIPEPQPEPQE

-180 AGATEVTTIELDSS
+180 AGAAEVGTIELDNS

-219 GDSFARVA
+219 GESFARVS

-246 PTTQMQIEFQG
+246 PTPQMQIEFQG
-257 GFVNSRKKGDTIYL
+257 GFVNSRKKGDIIYL

-284 YPMEETVSENET
+284 YPMEEAISENET
-296 LLEGLSIEDIL
+296 LLDELSIEDIL
-307 PRVTVN
+307 PKVSVN

-328 DGENELSPAV
+328 DPDNELSTAD

-343 LTLLVA
+343 LTLLIA
-349 VNIADQSIA
+349 VNIVDQSIA
-358 NATCYLEPSD
+358 NATCYLEPTD

-377 YLTQIDYSDTA
+377 YLTQVDYRDTA
-388 SRTLIHSYELSEDLS
+388 SRTLIHSYELSEDLT
-403 YQGSGAA
+403 YQGSGVA
-410 EGSLYLSGDRD
+410 EGSLYLNGDRD
-421 FRINEHEGHLR
+421 FRINEYEGHLR

-439 GDNSDSIDHKLSV
+439 GDSSDSVDHRLSI

-506 VLDLSTPSDPK
+506 VLDLSTPTDPV

-544 DENGLVKLELF
+544 DENGFTKLELF
-555 NVDNMSSPY
+555 NVENMSSPY
-564 SLGTVVLG
+564 SLGTVTLG
-572 IEDGVVSPDSLN
+572 IEDGLISPDSLN

-603 DSQDRFL
+603 DTQDRFL
-610 VPATLSFYNEESGY
+610 VPATLSFYNEQSGY
-624 VDEDRLYLF
+624 QDEDRLYLF
-633 EINDKNAATT
+633 EINDKNTALT
-643 ASINR
+643 ASINK

-657 QRWYSSRN
+657 ERWYSSRN
-665 RSLIDG
+665 RGVIDG

-678 DSSVWSTLWS
+678 DSSVWSTQWS
-688 NPTEQE
+688 NPTQQE

>member
-1 MDYLGNQQ
+1 MD
-9 PSIGRVYLMTSKT
+9 SKT
-22 SSFALCFLA
+22 GIYTLSFLA
-31 ALLTACG
+31 TLLTACG
-38 GGGGSTSTTPD
+38 GGGGGSTATSPD
-49 PIAGPDPDPTGLLIP
+49 PAPGPDLAPTGLLIP
-64 VESDSELLATVKRG
+64 VESNSELLATVQRG
-78 FTNIVNNNM
+78 FTNTLNKNI
-87 ARAAELA
+87 ARTEELA
-94 VAAPTEQDS
+94 MTAPTEQDS
-103 SASSYTTTYTL
+103 SESSYTTTYTL
-114 EDNVDEHDAVKYNGE
+114 ENNVDEHDAVKYDGE

-134 PSRSMDCCFIVDDMA
+134 PSRSMDCCFIVDDLVM
-149 LVAETED
+149 VAEAEED
-156 QADAMPAPQE
+156 IEQSDAIPEPQPEPQE

-180 AGATEVTTIELDSS
+180 AGAAEVGTIELDNS

-219 GDSFARVA
+219 GESFARVS

-246 PTTQMQIEFQG
+246 PTPQMQIEFQG

-284 YPMEETVSENET
+284 YPMEEAISENET
-296 LLEGLSIEDIL
+296 LLDELSIEDIL
-307 PRVTVN
+307 PKVSVN

-328 DGENELSPAV
+328 DPDNELSTAD

-343 LTLLVA
+343 LTLLIA
-349 VNIADQSIA
+349 VNIVDQSIA
-358 NATCYLEPSD
+358 NATCYLEPTD

-377 YLTQIDYSDTA
+377 YLTQVDYRDTA
-388 SRTLIHSYELSEDLS
+388 SRTLIHSYELSEDLT
-403 YQGSGAA
+403 YQGSGVA
-410 EGSLYLSGDRD
+410 EGSLYLNGDRD
-421 FRINEHEGHLR
+421 FRINEYEGHLR

-439 GDNSDSIDHKLSV
+439 GDSSDSVDHRLSI

-506 VLDLSTPSDPK
+506 VLDLSTPTDPV

-544 DENGLVKLELF
+544 DENGLTKLELF
-555 NVDNMSSPY
+555 NVENMSSPY
-564 SLGTVVLG
+564 SLGTVTLG
-572 IEDGVVSPDSLN
+572 IEDGVIGPDSLN

-603 DSQDRFL
+603 DTQDRFL
-610 VPATLSFYNEESGY
+610 VPATLSFYNEQSGY
-624 VDEDRLYLF
+624 QDEDRLYLF
-633 EINDKNAATT
+633 EINDKNTALT
-643 ASINR
+643 ASINK

-657 QRWYSSRN
+657 ERWYSSRN
-665 RSLIDG
+665 RGVIDG

-688 NPTEQE
+688 NPTQQE

>member
-1 MDYLGNQQ
+1 MD
-9 PSIGRVYLMTSKT
+9 SKT
-22 SSFALCFLA
+22 GIYTLSFLA
-31 ALLTACG
+31 TLLSACG
-38 GGGGSTSTTPD
+38 GGGSTATSPD
-49 PIAGPDPDPTGLLIP
+49 PAPGPDLAPTGLLIP
-64 VESDSELLATVKRG
+64 VQSNSELLATVQRG
-78 FTNIVNNNM
+78 FTNTLNNNM
-87 ARAAELA
+87 ARTEDLA
-94 VAAPTEQDS
+94 MTAPTEQDS
-103 SASSYTTTYTL
+103 SESSYTTTYTL
-114 EDNVDEHDAVKYNGE
+114 ENNVDEHDAVKYDGE

-134 PSRSMDCCFIVDDMA
+134 PSRSMDCCFIVDDLVM
-149 LVAETED
+149 VAEAEED
-156 QADAMPAPQE
+156 IQQSDTIPEPQPEPQE

-180 AGATEVTTIELDSS
+180 AGAAEVGTIELDNS

-212 SGWWGIY
+212 SGWWGIF
-219 GDSFARVA
+219 GDSFARVS

-234 ALDIYDISDITA
+234 ALDIYDISDVTA
-246 PTTQMQIEFQG
+246 PTPQMQIEFQG
-257 GFVNSRKKGDTIYL
+257 GFVNSRKKGDTIYV

-284 YPMEETVSENET
+284 YPMEEAISENET
-296 LLEGLSIEDIL
+296 LLDELSIEDIL
-307 PRVTVN
+307 PKVSVN

-328 DGENELSPAV
+328 DPDNELSTAD

-343 LTLLVA
+343 LTLLIA
-349 VNIADQSIA
+349 VNIVDQSIA
-358 NATCYLEPSD
+358 NATCYLEPTD

-377 YLTQIDYSDTA
+377 YLTQVDYRDTA
-388 SRTLIHSYELSEDLS
+388 SRTLIHSYELSEDLT
-403 YQGSGAA
+403 YQGSGVA
-410 EGSLYLSGDRD
+410 EGSLYLNGDRD
-421 FRINEHEGHLR
+421 FRINEYEGHLR

-439 GDNSDSIDHKLSV
+439 GDSSDSIDHRLSI

-462 ELVATLPNK
+462 ELVATLPNE

-506 VLDLSTPSDPK
+506 VLDLSTPTDPV

-544 DENGLVKLELF
+544 DENGLTKLELF
-555 NVDNMSSPY
+555 NVENMSSPY
-564 SLGTVVLG
+564 SLGTVTLG
-572 IEDGVVSPDSLN
+572 IEDGLISPDSLN

-603 DSQDRFL
+603 DTQDRFL
-610 VPATLSFYNEESGY
+610 VPATLSFYNEQSGY
-624 VDEDRLYLF
+624 QDEDRLYLF
-633 EINDKNAATT
+633 EINDKNTALT
-643 ASINR
+643 ASINT

-657 QRWYSSRN
+657 ERWYSSRN
-665 RSLIDG
+665 RGVIDG

-678 DSSVWSTLWS
+678 DSSVWSTQWS
-688 NPTEQE
+688 SPTQQE

>member
-1 MDYLGNQQ
+1 MD
-9 PSIGRVYLMTSKT
+9 SKT
-22 SSFALCFLA
+22 GIYTLSFLA
-31 ALLTACG
+31 TLLTACG
-38 GGGGSTSTTPD
+38 GGGGSTATSPD
-49 PIAGPDPDPTGLLIP
+49 PAPGPDLAPTGLLIP
-64 VESDSELLATVKRG
+64 VQSNSELLATVQRG
-78 FTNIVNNNM
+78 FTNTLNNNI
-87 ARAAELA
+87 ARTEELA
-94 VAAPTEQDS
+94 MTAPTEQDS
-103 SASSYTTTYTL
+103 SESSYTTTYTL
-114 EDNVDEHDAVKYNGE
+114 ENNVDEHDAVKYDGE

-134 PSRSMDCCFIVDDMA
+134 PSRSMDCCFIVDDIAM
-149 LVAETED
+149 VAEAEED
-156 QADAMPAPQE
+156 IEQSDAIPEPQPEPQE

-180 AGATEVTTIELDSS
+180 AGATEVGTIELDNS

-212 SGWWGIY
+212 SGWWGIF
-219 GDSFARVA
+219 GDSFARVS

-234 ALDIYDISDITA
+234 ALDIYDISDVTA
-246 PTTQMQIEFQG
+246 PTPQMQIEFQG
-257 GFVNSRKKGDTIYL
+257 GFVNSRKKGDTIYV

-284 YPMEETVSENET
+284 YPMEEAISENET
-296 LLEGLSIEDIL
+296 LLDELSIEDIL
-307 PRVTVN
+307 PKVSVN

-328 DGENELSPAV
+328 DPDNELSTAD

-343 LTLLVA
+343 LTLLIA
-349 VNIADQSIA
+349 VNIVDQSIA
-358 NATCYLEPSD
+358 NATCYLEPTD

-377 YLTQIDYSDTA
+377 YLTQVDYRDTA
-388 SRTLIHSYELSEDLS
+388 SRTLIHSYELSEDLT
-403 YQGSGAA
+403 YQGSGVA
-410 EGSLYLSGDRD
+410 EGSLYLNGDRD
-421 FRINEHEGHLR
+421 FRINEYEGHLR

-439 GDNSDSIDHKLSV
+439 GDSSDSIDHRLSI

-506 VLDLSTPSDPK
+506 VLDLSTPTDPV

-544 DENGLVKLELF
+544 DENGLTKLELF
-555 NVDNMSSPY
+555 NVENMSSPY
-564 SLGTVVLG
+564 SLGTVTLG
-572 IEDGVVSPDSLN
+572 IEDGLISPDSLN

-603 DSQDRFL
+603 DTQDRFL
-610 VPATLSFYNEESGY
+610 VPATLSFYNEQSGY
-624 VDEDRLYLF
+624 QDEDRLYLF
-633 EINDKNAATT
+633 EINDKNTALT
-643 ASINR
+643 ASINK

-657 QRWYSSRN
+657 ERWYSSRN
-665 RSLIDG
+665 RGVIDG

-678 DSSVWSTLWS
+678 DSSVWSTQWS
-688 NPTEQE
+688 NPTQQE

>member
-1 MDYLGNQQ
+1 MN
-9 PSIGRVYLMTSKT
+9 SKT
-22 SSFALCFLA
+22 GIYTLGFLA
-31 ALLTACG
+31 TLLTACG
-38 GGGGSTSTTPD
+38 GGGSTATSPD
-49 PIAGPDPDPTGLLIP
+49 PAPGPDLAPTGLLIP
-64 VESDSELLATVKRG
+64 VQSNSELLATVQRG
-78 FTNIVNNNM
+78 FTNTLNNNM
-87 ARAAELA
+87 ARTEDLA
-94 VAAPTEQDS
+94 MTASAEQDS
-103 SASSYTTTYTL
+103 SKSSYTTTYTR
-114 EDNVDEHDAVKYNGE
+114 ENNVDEHDAVKYDGE

-134 PSRSMDCCFIVDDMA
+134 PSRSMDCCFIVDDLVM
-149 LVAETED
+149 VAEAEED
-156 QADAMPAPQE
+156 IEQSDAIPEPQPEPQE

-180 AGATEVTTIELDSS
+180 AGAAEVGTIELDNS

-219 GDSFARVA
+219 GDSFARVS

-234 ALDIYDISDITA
+234 ALDIYDISDVTA
-246 PTTQMQIEFQG
+246 PTPQMQIEFQG

-284 YPMEETVSENET
+284 YPMEEAISENET
-296 LLEGLSIEDIL
+296 LLDELSIEDIL
-307 PRVTVN
+307 PKVSVN

-328 DGENELSPAV
+328 DPDNELSTAD

-343 LTLLVA
+343 LTLLIA
-349 VNIADQSIA
+349 VNIVDQSIA
-358 NATCYLEPSD
+358 NATCYLEPTD

-377 YLTQIDYSDTA
+377 YLTQVDYRDTA
-388 SRTLIHSYELSEDLS
+388 SRTLIHSYELSEDLT
-403 YQGSGAA
+403 YQGSGVA
-410 EGSLYLSGDRD
+410 EGSLHLNDNRD
-421 FRINEHEGHLR
+421 FRINEYEGHLR
-432 IVTTERT
+432 IVTSERT
-439 GDNSDSIDHKLSV
+439 GDSSDPVDHRLSI

-462 ELVATLPNK
+462 ELMATLPNE

-506 VLDLSTPSDPK
+506 VLDLSTPTDPV

-544 DENGLVKLELF
+544 DENGLTKLELF
-555 NVDNMSSPY
+555 NVENMSSPY
-564 SLGTVVLG
+564 SLGTVTLG
-572 IEDGVVSPDSLN
+572 IEDGVISPDSLN

-603 DSQDRFL
+603 DTQDRFL
-610 VPATLSFYNEESGY
+610 VPATLSFYNEQSGY
-624 VDEDRLYLF
+624 QDEDRLYLF
-633 EINDKNAATT
+633 EINDKNTALT
-643 ASINR
+643 ASINK

-657 QRWYSSRN
+657 ERWYSSRN
-665 RSLIDG
+665 RGVIDG

-678 DSSVWSTLWS
+678 DSSVWSTQWS
-688 NPTEQE
+688 NPTQQE

>member
-1 MDYLGNQQ
+1 MD
-9 PSIGRVYLMTSKT
+9 SKT
-22 SSFALCFLA
+22 GIYTLSFLA
-31 ALLTACG
+31 TLLTACG
-38 GGGGSTSTTPD
+38 GGGGGSTATSPD
-49 PIAGPDPDPTGLLIP
+49 PAPGPDLAPTGLLIP
-64 VESDSELLATVKRG
+64 VESNSELLATVQRG
-78 FTNIVNNNM
+78 FTNTLNNNI
-87 ARAAELA
+87 ARTEELA
-94 VAAPTEQDS
+94 MTAPTEQDS
-103 SASSYTTTYTL
+103 SESSYTTTYTL
-114 EDNVDEHDAVKYNGE
+114 ENNVDEHDAVKYDGE

-134 PSRSMDCCFIVDDMA
+134 PSRSMDCCFIVDDLVM
-149 LVAETED
+149 VAEAEED
-156 QADAMPAPQE
+156 IEQSDAIPEPQPEPQE

-180 AGATEVTTIELDSS
+180 AGAAEVGTIELDNS

-219 GDSFARVA
+219 GESFARVS

-246 PTTQMQIEFQG
+246 PTPQMQIEFQG
-257 GFVNSRKKGDTIYL
+257 GFVNSRKKGDIIYL

-284 YPMEETVSENET
+284 YPMEEAISENET
-296 LLEGLSIEDIL
+296 LLDELSIEDIL
-307 PRVTVN
+307 PKVSVN

-328 DGENELSPAV
+328 DPDNELSTAD

-343 LTLLVA
+343 LTLLIA
-349 VNIADQSIA
+349 VNIVDQSIA
-358 NATCYLEPSD
+358 NATCYLEPTD

-377 YLTQIDYSDTA
+377 YLTQVDYRDAA
-388 SRTLIHSYELSEDLS
+388 SRTLIHSYELSEDLT
-403 YQGSGAA
+403 YQGSGVA
-410 EGSLYLSGDRD
+410 EGSLYLNGDRD
-421 FRINEHEGHLR
+421 FRINEYEGHLR

-439 GDNSDSIDHKLSV
+439 GDSSDSVDHRLSI

-506 VLDLSTPSDPK
+506 VLDLSTPTDPV

-544 DENGLVKLELF
+544 DENGLTKLELF
-555 NVDNMSSPY
+555 NVENMSSPY
-564 SLGTVVLG
+564 SLGTVTLG
-572 IEDGVVSPDSLN
+572 IEDGVIGPDSLN

-603 DSQDRFL
+603 DTQDRFL
-610 VPATLSFYNEESGY
+610 VPATLSFYNEQSGY
-624 VDEDRLYLF
+624 QDEDRLYLF
-633 EINDKNAATT
+633 EINDKNTALT
-643 ASINR
+643 ASINK

-657 QRWYSSRN
+657 ERWYSSRN
-665 RSLIDG
+665 RGVIDG

-688 NPTEQE
+688 NPTQQE

>member
-1 MDYLGNQQ
+1 MN
-9 PSIGRVYLMTSKT
+9 SKT
-22 SSFALCFLA
+22 GIYTLSFLA
-31 ALLTACG
+31 TLLTACG
-38 GGGGSTSTTPD
+38 GGGGGSTATSPD
-49 PIAGPDPDPTGLLIP
+49 PAPGPDLAPTGLLIP
-64 VESDSELLATVKRG
+64 VQSNSELLATVQRG
-78 FTNIVNNNM
+78 FTNTLNNNI
-87 ARAAELA
+87 ARTEELA
-94 VAAPTEQDS
+94 MTAPTEQDS
-103 SASSYTTTYTL
+103 SESSYTTTYTL
-114 EDNVDEHDAVKYNGE
+114 ENNVDEHDAVKYDGE

-134 PSRSMDCCFIVDDMA
+134 PSRSMDCCFIVDD
-149 LVAETED
+149 LVMIAEAEED
-156 QADAMPAPQE
+156 IEQSDAIPESQPEPQPEPQE

-180 AGATEVTTIELDSS
+180 AGAAEVGTIELDNS

-219 GDSFARVA
+219 GESFARVS

-234 ALDIYDISDITA
+234 ALDIYDISDVTA
-246 PTTQMQIEFQG
+246 PTPQMQIEFQG
-257 GFVNSRKKGDTIYL
+257 GFVNSRKKGDIIYL

-284 YPMEETVSENET
+284 YPMEEAISANET
-296 LLEGLSIEDIL
+296 LLDELSIEDIL
-307 PRVTVN
+307 PKVSVN

-328 DGENELSPAV
+328 DPDNELSTAD

-343 LTLLVA
+343 LTLLIA
-349 VNIADQSIA
+349 VNIVDQSIA
-358 NATCYLEPSD
+358 NATCYLEPTD

-377 YLTQIDYSDTA
+377 YLTQVDYRDAA
-388 SRTLIHSYELSEDLS
+388 SRTLIHSYELSENLT
-403 YQGSGAA
+403 YQGSGVA
-410 EGSLYLSGDRD
+410 EGSLYLNGDRD
-421 FRINEHEGHLR
+421 FRINEYEGHLR

-439 GDNSDSIDHKLSV
+439 GDSSDSIDHRLSI

-506 VLDLSTPSDPK
+506 VLDLSTPTDPV

-544 DENGLVKLELF
+544 DENGLTKLELF
-555 NVDNMSSPY
+555 NVENMSSPY
-564 SLGTVVLG
+564 SLGTVTLG
-572 IEDGVVSPDSLN
+572 IEDGLISPDSLN

-603 DSQDRFL
+603 DTQDRFL
-610 VPATLSFYNEESGY
+610 VPATLSFYNEQSGY
-624 VDEDRLYLF
+624 QDEDRLYLF
-633 EINDKNAATT
+633 EINDKNTALT
-643 ASINR
+643 ASINK

-657 QRWYSSRN
+657 ERWYSSRN
-665 RSLIDG
+665 RGVIDG

-688 NPTEQE
+688 SPTQQE

>member
-1 MDYLGNQQ
+1 MN
-9 PSIGRVYLMTSKT
+9 SKT
-22 SSFALCFLA
+22 GIYTLSFLA
-31 ALLTACG
+31 TLLTACG
-38 GGGGSTSTTPD
+38 GGGSTATSPD
-49 PIAGPDPDPTGLLIP
+49 PALGPDLAPTGLLIP
-64 VESDSELLATVKRG
+64 VQSNSELLATVQRG
-78 FTNIVNNNM
+78 FTNTLNNNM
-87 ARAAELA
+87 ARTEELA
-94 VAAPTEQDS
+94 ITAPTEQDS
-103 SASSYTTTYTL
+103 SESSYTTTYTL
-114 EDNVDEHDAVKYNGE
+114 ENNVDEHDAVKYDGE

-134 PSRSMDCCFIVDDMA
+134 PSRSMDCCFIVDDLVM
-149 LVAETED
+149 VAEAEED
-156 QADAMPAPQE
+156 IVQSDAIPEPQPEPQE
-166 SDRSIRILETDPEN
+166 SDRRIRILETDPEH
-180 AGATEVTTIELDSS
+180 AGATEVGTIELDSS

-219 GDSFARVA
+219 GDSFARVS

-234 ALDIYDISDITA
+234 ALDIYDIGDITA
-246 PTTQMQIEFQG
+246 PTPQMQIEFQG

-284 YPMEETVSENET
+284 YPIEEAISENEM
-296 LLEGLSIEDIL
+296 LLDELSIEDIL
-307 PRVTVN
+307 PKVSVN

-322 NECLIT
+322 NECLIA
-328 DGENELSPAV
+328 DPDNDLSTAD

-343 LTLLVA
+343 LTLLIA
-349 VNIADQSIA
+349 VNIVDQSIA
-358 NATCYLEPSD
+358 NATCYLEPTD

-377 YLTQIDYSDTA
+377 YLTQVDYRDTA
-388 SRTLIHSYELSEDLS
+388 SRTLIHSFELSEDLT
-403 YQGSGAA
+403 YQGSGVA
-410 EGSLYLSGDRD
+410 EGSLYLNGDRD
-421 FRINEHEGHLR
+421 FRINEYEGHLR
-432 IVTTERT
+432 LVTTERT
-439 GDNSDSIDHKLSV
+439 GDSLDSIDHRLSI

-506 VLDLSTPSDPK
+506 VLDLSTPTDPV

-544 DENGLVKLELF
+544 DENGLTKLELF
-555 NVDNMSSPY
+555 NVENMSSPY
-564 SLGTVVLG
+564 SLGTVTLG
-572 IEDGVVSPDSLN
+572 IEDGVIGPDSLN

-603 DSQDRFL
+603 DTQDRFL
-610 VPATLSFYNEESGY
+610 VPATLSFYNEQSGY
-624 VDEDRLYLF
+624 QDEDRLYLF
-633 EINDKNAATT
+633 EINDKNTALT
-643 ASINR
+643 ASINK

-657 QRWYSSRN
+657 ERWYSSRN
-665 RSLIDG
+665 RGVIDG

-688 NPTEQE
+688 NPTQQE

>member
-1 MDYLGNQQ
+1 MD
-9 PSIGRVYLMTSKT
+9 SKT
-22 SSFALCFLA
+22 GIYTLSFLA
-31 ALLTACG
+31 TLLTACG
-38 GGGGSTSTTPD
+38 GGGGGSTATSPD
-49 PIAGPDPDPTGLLIP
+49 PAPGPDLAPTGLLIP
-64 VESDSELLATVKRG
+64 VESNSELLATVQRG
-78 FTNIVNNNM
+78 FTNTLNNNI
-87 ARAAELA
+87 ARTEELA
-94 VAAPTEQDS
+94 MTAPTEQDS
-103 SASSYTTTYTL
+103 SESSYTTTYTL
-114 EDNVDEHDAVKYNGE
+114 ENNVDEHDAVKYDGE

-134 PSRSMDCCFIVDDMA
+134 PSRSMDCCFIVDDLVM
-149 LVAETED
+149 VAEAEED
-156 QADAMPAPQE
+156 IEQSDAIPEPQPEPQE

-180 AGATEVTTIELDSS
+180 AGAAEVGTIELDNS

-219 GDSFARVA
+219 GESFARVS

-246 PTTQMQIEFQG
+246 PTPQMQIEFQG
-257 GFVNSRKKGDTIYL
+257 GFVNSRKKGDIIYL

-284 YPMEETVSENET
+284 YPMEEAISENET
-296 LLEGLSIEDIL
+296 LLDELSIEDIL
-307 PRVTVN
+307 PKVSVN

-328 DGENELSPAV
+328 DPDNELSTAD

-343 LTLLVA
+343 LTLLIA
-349 VNIADQSIA
+349 VNIVDQSIA
-358 NATCYLEPSD
+358 NATCYLEPTD

-377 YLTQIDYSDTA
+377 YLTQVDYRDAA
-388 SRTLIHSYELSEDLS
+388 SRTLIHSYELSEDLT
-403 YQGSGAA
+403 YQGSGVA
-410 EGSLYLSGDRD
+410 EGSLYLNGDRD
-421 FRINEHEGHLR
+421 FRINEYEGHLR

-439 GDNSDSIDHKLSV
+439 GDSSDSVDHRLSI

-506 VLDLSTPSDPK
+506 VLDLSTPTDPV

-544 DENGLVKLELF
+544 DENGLTKLELF
-555 NVDNMSSPY
+555 NVENMSSPY
-564 SLGTVVLG
+564 SLGTVTLG
-572 IEDGVVSPDSLN
+572 IEDGVIGPDSLN

-603 DSQDRFL
+603 DTQDRFL
-610 VPATLSFYNEESGY
+610 VPATLSFYNEQSGY
-624 VDEDRLYLF
+624 QDEDRLYLF
-633 EINDKNAATT
+633 EINNKNTALT
-643 ASINR
+643 ASINK

-657 QRWYSSRN
+657 ERWYSSRN
-665 RSLIDG
+665 RGVIDG

-678 DSSVWSTLWS
+678 DSSVWSTQWS
-688 NPTEQE
+688 NPTQQE

>member
-1 MDYLGNQQ
+1 MN
-9 PSIGRVYLMTSKT
+9 SKT
-22 SSFALCFLA
+22 GIYTLSFLA
-31 ALLTACG
+31 TLITACG
-38 GGGGSTSTTPD
+38 GGGGGSTATSPD
-49 PIAGPDPDPTGLLIP
+49 PAPGPDLAPTGLLIP
-64 VESDSELLATVKRG
+64 VQSNSELLATVQRG
-78 FTNIVNNNM
+78 FTNTLNNNM
-87 ARAAELA
+87 ARTEDLA
-94 VAAPTEQDS
+94 MTASAEQDS
-103 SASSYTTTYTL
+103 SKSSYTTTYTL
-114 EDNVDEHDAVKYNGE
+114 ENNVDEHDAVKYDGE

-134 PSRSMDCCFIVDDMA
+134 PSRSMDCCFIVDDIAM
-149 LVAETED
+149 VAEAEENIE
-156 QADAMPAPQE
+156 QSDAVPDSQSEPQE

-180 AGATEVTTIELDSS
+180 AGAAEVGTIELDNS

-203 DDQLVSISS
+203 DDQLISISS

-219 GDSFARVA
+219 GESFARVS

-234 ALDIYDISDITA
+234 ALDIYDISDVTA
-246 PTTQMQIEFQG
+246 PTPQMQIEFQG

-284 YPMEETVSENET
+284 YPMEEAISENET
-296 LLEGLSIEDIL
+296 LLDELSIEDIL
-307 PRVTVN
+307 PKVSVN

-328 DGENELSPAV
+328 DPDNELSTAD

-343 LTLLVA
+343 LTLLIA
-349 VNIADQSIA
+349 VNIVDQSIA
-358 NATCYLEPSD
+358 NATCYLEPTD

-377 YLTQIDYSDTA
+377 YLTQVDYRDTA
-388 SRTLIHSYELSEDLS
+388 SRTLIHSYELSEDLT
-403 YQGSGAA
+403 YQGSGVA
-410 EGSLYLSGDRD
+410 EGSLYLNGDRD
-421 FRINEHEGHLR
+421 FRINEYEGHLR

-439 GDNSDSIDHKLSV
+439 GDSSDSIDHRLSI

-506 VLDLSTPSDPK
+506 VLDLSTPTDPV

-530 LHPVSDQLLMGLGQ
+530 LHTVSDQLLMGLGQ
-544 DENGLVKLELF
+544 DENGLTKLELF
-555 NVDNMSSPY
+555 NVENMSSPY
-564 SLGTVVLG
+564 SLGTVTLG
-572 IEDGVVSPDSLN
+572 IEDGLIRPDSLN

-603 DSQDRFL
+603 DTQDRFL
-610 VPATLSFYNEESGY
+610 VPATLSFYNEQSGY
-624 VDEDRLYLF
+624 QDEDRLYLF
-633 EINDKNAATT
+633 EINDKNTALA
-643 ASINR
+643 ASINT

-657 QRWYSSRN
+657 ERWYSSRN
-665 RSLIDG
+665 RGVIDG

-678 DSSVWSTLWS
+678 DSSVWSTQWS
-688 NPTEQE
+688 SPTQHE

>member
-1 MDYLGNQQ
+1 MD
-9 PSIGRVYLMTSKT
+9 SKT
-22 SSFALCFLA
+22 GIYTLSFLA
-31 ALLTACG
+31 TLLSACG
-38 GGGGSTSTTPD
+38 GGGSTATSPD
-49 PIAGPDPDPTGLLIP
+49 PAPGPDLAPTGLLIP
-64 VESDSELLATVKRG
+64 VQSNSELLATVQRG
-78 FTNIVNNNM
+78 FTNTLNNNM
-87 ARAAELA
+87 ARTEDLA
-94 VAAPTEQDS
+94 MTAPTEQDS
-103 SASSYTTTYTL
+103 SESSYTTTYTL
-114 EDNVDEHDAVKYNGE
+114 ENNVDEHDAVKYDGE

-134 PSRSMDCCFIVDDMA
+134 PSRSMDCCFIVDDLVM
-149 LVAETED
+149 VAEAEED
-156 QADAMPAPQE
+156 IQQSDTIPEPQPEPQE

-180 AGATEVTTIELDSS
+180 AGAAEVGTIELDNS

-212 SGWWGIY
+212 SGWWGIF
-219 GDSFARVA
+219 GDSFARVS

-234 ALDIYDISDITA
+234 ALDIYDISDVTA
-246 PTTQMQIEFQG
+246 PTPQMQIEFQG
-257 GFVNSRKKGDTIYL
+257 GFVNSRKKGDTIYV

-284 YPMEETVSENET
+284 YPMEEAISENET
-296 LLEGLSIEDIL
+296 LLDELSIEDIL
-307 PRVTVN
+307 PKVSVN

-328 DGENELSPAV
+328 DPDNELSTAD

-343 LTLLVA
+343 LTLLIA
-349 VNIADQSIA
+349 VNIVDQSIA
-358 NATCYLEPSD
+358 NATCYLEPTD

-377 YLTQIDYSDTA
+377 YLTQVDYRDTA
-388 SRTLIHSYELSEDLS
+388 SRTLIHSYELSEDLT
-403 YQGSGAA
+403 YQGSGVA
-410 EGSLYLSGDRD
+410 EGSLYLNGDRD
-421 FRINEHEGHLR
+421 FRVNEYEGHLR

-439 GDNSDSIDHKLSV
+439 DDSSDSIDHRLSI

-462 ELVATLPNK
+462 ELVATLPNE

-506 VLDLSTPSDPK
+506 VLDLSTPTDPV

-544 DENGLVKLELF
+544 DENGLTKLELF
-555 NVDNMSSPY
+555 NVENMSSPY
-564 SLGTVVLG
+564 SLGTVTLG
-572 IEDGVVSPDSLN
+572 IEDGLISPDSLN

-603 DSQDRFL
+603 DTQDRFL
-610 VPATLSFYNEESGY
+610 VPATLSFYNEQSGY
-624 VDEDRLYLF
+624 QDEDRLYLF
-633 EINDKNAATT
+633 EINDKNTALT
-643 ASINR
+643 ASINT

-657 QRWYSSRN
+657 ERWYSSRN
-665 RSLIDG
+665 RGVIDG

-678 DSSVWSTLWS
+678 DSSVWSTQWS
-688 NPTEQE
+688 SPTQQE

>member
-1 MDYLGNQQ
+1 MD
-9 PSIGRVYLMTSKT
+9 SKT
-22 SSFALCFLA
+22 GIYTLSFLA
-31 ALLTACG
+31 TLLTACG
-38 GGGGSTSTTPD
+38 GGGGGSTATSPD
-49 PIAGPDPDPTGLLIP
+49 PAPGPDLAPTGLLIP
-64 VESDSELLATVKRG
+64 VESNSELLATVQRG
-78 FTNIVNNNM
+78 FTNTLNNNI
-87 ARAAELA
+87 ARTEELA
-94 VAAPTEQDS
+94 MTAPTEQDS
-103 SASSYTTTYTL
+103 SESSYTTTYTL
-114 EDNVDEHDAVKYNGE
+114 ENNVDEHDAVKYDGE

-134 PSRSMDCCFIVDDMA
+134 PSRSMDCCFIVDDLVM
-149 LVAETED
+149 VAEAEED
-156 QADAMPAPQE
+156 IEQSDAIPEPQPEPQE

-180 AGATEVTTIELDSS
+180 AGAAEVGTIELDNS

-219 GDSFARVA
+219 GESFARVS

-246 PTTQMQIEFQG
+246 PTPQMQIEFQG
-257 GFVNSRKKGDTIYL
+257 GFVNSRKKGDIIYL

-284 YPMEETVSENET
+284 YPMEEAISENET
-296 LLEGLSIEDIL
+296 LLDELSIEDIL
-307 PRVTVN
+307 PKVSVN

-328 DGENELSPAV
+328 DPDNELSTAD

-343 LTLLVA
+343 LTLLIA
-349 VNIADQSIA
+349 VNIVDQSIA
-358 NATCYLEPSD
+358 NATCYLEPTD

-377 YLTQIDYSDTA
+377 YLTQVDYRDAA
-388 SRTLIHSYELSEDLS
+388 SRTLIHSYELSEDLT
-403 YQGSGAA
+403 YQGSGVA
-410 EGSLYLSGDRD
+410 EGSLYLNGDRD
-421 FRINEHEGHLR
+421 FRINEYEGHLR

-439 GDNSDSIDHKLSV
+439 GDSSDSVDHRLSI

-506 VLDLSTPSDPK
+506 VLDLSTPTDPV

-544 DENGLVKLELF
+544 DENGLTKLELF
-555 NVDNMSSPY
+555 NVENMSSPY
-564 SLGTVVLG
+564 SLGTVTLG
-572 IEDGVVSPDSLN
+572 IEDGLISPDSLN

-603 DSQDRFL
+603 DTQDRFL
-610 VPATLSFYNEESGY
+610 VPATLSFYNEQSGY
-624 VDEDRLYLF
+624 QDEDRLYLF
-633 EINDKNAATT
+633 EINDKNTALT
-643 ASINR
+643 ASINK

-657 QRWYSSRN
+657 ERWYSSRN
-665 RSLIDG
+665 RGVIDG

-688 NPTEQE
+688 NPTQQE

>member
-1 MDYLGNQQ
+1 MD
-9 PSIGRVYLMTSKT
+9 SKT
-22 SSFALCFLA
+22 GIYTLSFLA
-31 ALLTACG
+31 TLLTACG
-38 GGGGSTSTTPD
+38 GGGGGGGSTATSPD
-49 PIAGPDPDPTGLLIP
+49 PAPGPDLAPTGLLIP
-64 VESDSELLATVKRG
+64 VESNSELLATVQRG
-78 FTNIVNNNM
+78 FTNTLNNNI
-87 ARAAELA
+87 ARTEELA
-94 VAAPTEQDS
+94 MTAPTEQDS
-103 SASSYTTTYTL
+103 SESSYTTTYTL
-114 EDNVDEHDAVKYNGE
+114 ENNVDEHDAVKYDGE

-134 PSRSMDCCFIVDDMA
+134 PSRSMDCCFIVDDLVM
-149 LVAETED
+149 VAEAEED
-156 QADAMPAPQE
+156 IEQSDAIPEPQPEPQE

-180 AGATEVTTIELDSS
+180 AGAAEVGTIELDNS

-219 GDSFARVA
+219 GESFARVS

-246 PTTQMQIEFQG
+246 PTPQMQIEFQG
-257 GFVNSRKKGDTIYL
+257 GFVNSRKKGDIIYL

-284 YPMEETVSENET
+284 YPMEEAISENET
-296 LLEGLSIEDIL
+296 LLDELSIEDIL
-307 PRVTVN
+307 PKVSVN

-328 DGENELSPAV
+328 DPDNELSTAD

-343 LTLLVA
+343 LTLLIA
-349 VNIADQSIA
+349 VNIVDQSIA
-358 NATCYLEPSD
+358 NATCYLEPTD

-377 YLTQIDYSDTA
+377 YLTQVDYRDAA
-388 SRTLIHSYELSEDLS
+388 SRTLIHSYELSEDLT
-403 YQGSGAA
+403 YQGSGVA
-410 EGSLYLSGDRD
+410 EGSLYLNGDRD
-421 FRINEHEGHLR
+421 FRINEYEGHLR

-439 GDNSDSIDHKLSV
+439 GDSSDSVDHRLSI

-506 VLDLSTPSDPK
+506 VLDLSTPTDPV

-544 DENGLVKLELF
+544 DENGLTKLELF
-555 NVDNMSSPY
+555 NVENMSSPY
-564 SLGTVVLG
+564 SLGTVTLG
-572 IEDGVVSPDSLN
+572 IEDGVIGPDSLN

-603 DSQDRFL
+603 DTQDRFL
-610 VPATLSFYNEESGY
+610 VPATLSFYNEQSGY
-624 VDEDRLYLF
+624 QDEDRLYLF
-633 EINDKNAATT
+633 EINDKNTALT
-643 ASINR
+643 ASINK

-657 QRWYSSRN
+657 ERWYSSRN
-665 RSLIDG
+665 RGVIDG

-688 NPTEQE
+688 NPTQQE

>member
-1 MDYLGNQQ
+1 MD
-9 PSIGRVYLMTSKT
+9 SKT
-22 SSFALCFLA
+22 GIYTLSFLA
-31 ALLTACG
+31 TLLTACG
-38 GGGGSTSTTPD
+38 GGSTATSPD
-49 PIAGPDPDPTGLLIP
+49 PAPGPDLAPTGLLIP
-64 VESDSELLATVKRG
+64 VQSNSELLATVQRG
-78 FTNIVNNNM
+78 FTNTLNNNM
-87 ARAAELA
+87 ARTEDLA
-94 VAAPTEQDS
+94 MTASAEQDS
-103 SASSYTTTYTL
+103 SKSSYTTTYTL
-114 EDNVDEHDAVKYNGE
+114 ENNVDEHDAVKYDGE

-134 PSRSMDCCFIVDDMA
+134 PSRSMDCCFIVDDLVM
-149 LVAETED
+149 VAEAEED
-156 QADAMPAPQE
+156 IEQSDAIPEPQPEPQE

-180 AGATEVTTIELDSS
+180 AGAAEVGTIELDNS

-219 GDSFARVA
+219 GDSFARVS

-246 PTTQMQIEFQG
+246 PTPQMQIEFQG

-284 YPMEETVSENET
+284 YPMEEAISENET
-296 LLEGLSIEDIL
+296 LLDELSIEDIL
-307 PRVTVN
+307 PKVSVN

-328 DGENELSPAV
+328 DPDNELSTAD

-343 LTLLVA
+343 LTLLIA
-349 VNIADQSIA
+349 VNIVDQSIA
-358 NATCYLEPSD
+358 NATCYLEPTD

-377 YLTQIDYSDTA
+377 YLTQVDYRDTA
-388 SRTLIHSYELSEDLS
+388 SRTLIHSYELSEDLT
-403 YQGSGAA
+403 YQGSGVA
-410 EGSLYLSGDRD
+410 EGSLYLNGDRD
-421 FRINEHEGHLR
+421 FRINEYEGHLR

-439 GDNSDSIDHKLSV
+439 GDSSDSIDHRLSI

-471 DRPEAIGKPNEDLY
+471 DHPEAIGKPNEDLY

-506 VLDLSTPSDPK
+506 VLDLSTPTDPV

-544 DENGLVKLELF
+544 DENGLTKLELF
-555 NVDNMSSPY
+555 NVENMSSPY
-564 SLGTVVLG
+564 SLGTVTLG
-572 IEDGVVSPDSLN
+572 IEDGLISPDSLN

-603 DSQDRFL
+603 DTQDRFL
-610 VPATLSFYNEESGY
+610 VPATLSFYNEQSGY
-624 VDEDRLYLF
+624 QDEDRLYLF
-633 EINDKNAATT
+633 EINDKNTALT
-643 ASINR
+643 ASINK

-657 QRWYSSRN
+657 ERWYSSRN
-665 RSLIDG
+665 RGVIDG

-678 DSSVWSTLWS
+678 DSSVWSAQWS
-688 NPTEQE
+688 NPTQQE

>member
-1 MDYLGNQQ
+1 MD
-9 PSIGRVYLMTSKT
+9 SKT
-22 SSFALCFLA
+22 GIYTLSFLA
-31 ALLTACG
+31 TLLTACG
-38 GGGGSTSTTPD
+38 GGGGGSTATSPD
-49 PIAGPDPDPTGLLIP
+49 PAPGPDLAPTGLLIP
-64 VESDSELLATVKRG
+64 VESNSELLATVQRG
-78 FTNIVNNNM
+78 FTNTLNNNI
-87 ARAAELA
+87 ARTEELA
-94 VAAPTEQDS
+94 MTAPTEQDS
-103 SASSYTTTYTL
+103 SESSYTTTYTL
-114 EDNVDEHDAVKYNGE
+114 ENNVDEHDAVKYDGE

-134 PSRSMDCCFIVDDMA
+134 PSRSMDCCFIVDDLVM
-149 LVAETED
+149 VAEAEED
-156 QADAMPAPQE
+156 IEQSDAIPEPQPEPQE

-180 AGATEVTTIELDSS
+180 AGAAEVGTIELDNS

-219 GDSFARVA
+219 GESFARVS

-246 PTTQMQIEFQG
+246 PTPQMQIEFQG
-257 GFVNSRKKGDTIYL
+257 GFVNSRKKGDIIYL

-284 YPMEETVSENET
+284 YPMEEAISENET
-296 LLEGLSIEDIL
+296 LLDELSIEDIL
-307 PRVTVN
+307 PKVSVN

-328 DGENELSPAV
+328 DPDNELSTAD

-343 LTLLVA
+343 LTLLIA
-349 VNIADQSIA
+349 VNIVDQSIA
-358 NATCYLEPSD
+358 NATCYLEPTD

-377 YLTQIDYSDTA
+377 YLTQVDYRDAA
-388 SRTLIHSYELSEDLS
+388 SRTLIHSYELSEDLT
-403 YQGSGAA
+403 YQGSGVA
-410 EGSLYLSGDRD
+410 EGSLYLNGDRD
-421 FRINEHEGHLR
+421 FRINEYEGHLR

-439 GDNSDSIDHKLSV
+439 GDSSDSVDHRLSI

-506 VLDLSTPSDPK
+506 VLDLSTPTDPV

-544 DENGLVKLELF
+544 DENGFTKLELF
-555 NVDNMSSPY
+555 NVENMSSPY
-564 SLGTVVLG
+564 SLGTVTLG
-572 IEDGVVSPDSLN
+572 IEDGLISPDSLN

-603 DSQDRFL
+603 DTQDRFL
-610 VPATLSFYNEESGY
+610 VPATLSFYNEQSGY
-624 VDEDRLYLF
+624 QDEDRLYLF
-633 EINDKNAATT
+633 EINDKNTALT
-643 ASINR
+643 ASINK

-657 QRWYSSRN
+657 ERWYSSRN
-665 RSLIDG
+665 RGVIDG

-678 DSSVWSTLWS
+678 DSSVWSTQWS
-688 NPTEQE
+688 NPTQQE

>member
-1 MDYLGNQQ
+1 MD
-9 PSIGRVYLMTSKT
+9 SKT
-22 SSFALCFLA
+22 GIYTLSFLA
-31 ALLTACG
+31 TLLSACG
-38 GGGGSTSTTPD
+38 GGGSTATSPD
-49 PIAGPDPDPTGLLIP
+49 PAPGPDLAPTGLLIP
-64 VESDSELLATVKRG
+64 VQSNSELLATVQRG
-78 FTNIVNNNM
+78 FTNTLNNNM
-87 ARAAELA
+87 ARTEDLA
-94 VAAPTEQDS
+94 MTAPTEQDS
-103 SASSYTTTYTL
+103 SESSYTTTYTL
-114 EDNVDEHDAVKYNGE
+114 ENNVDEHDAVKYDGE

-134 PSRSMDCCFIVDDMA
+134 PSRSMDCCFIVDDLVM
-149 LVAETED
+149 VAEAEED
-156 QADAMPAPQE
+156 IQQSDTIPEPQPEPQE

-180 AGATEVTTIELDSS
+180 AGAAEVGTIELDNS

-212 SGWWGIY
+212 SGWWGIF
-219 GDSFARVA
+219 GDSFARVS

-234 ALDIYDISDITA
+234 ALDIYDISDVTA
-246 PTTQMQIEFQG
+246 PTPQMQIEFQG
-257 GFVNSRKKGDTIYL
+257 GFVNSRKKGDTIYV

-284 YPMEETVSENET
+284 YPMEEAISENET
-296 LLEGLSIEDIL
+296 LLDELSIEDIL
-307 PRVTVN
+307 PKVSVN

-328 DGENELSPAV
+328 DPDNELSTAD

-343 LTLLVA
+343 LTLLIA
-349 VNIADQSIA
+349 VNIVDQSIA
-358 NATCYLEPSD
+358 NATCYLEPTD

-377 YLTQIDYSDTA
+377 YLTQVDYRDTA
-388 SRTLIHSYELSEDLS
+388 SRTLIHSYELSEDLT
-403 YQGSGAA
+403 YQGSGVA
-410 EGSLYLSGDRD
+410 EGSLYLNGDRD
-421 FRINEHEGHLR
+421 FRINEYEGHLR

-439 GDNSDSIDHKLSV
+439 GDSSDSIDHRLSI

-462 ELVATLPNK
+462 ELVATLPNE

-506 VLDLSTPSDPK
+506 VLDLSTPTDPV

-544 DENGLVKLELF
+544 DENGLTKLELF
-555 NVDNMSSPY
+555 NVENMSSPY
-564 SLGTVVLG
+564 SLGTVTLG
-572 IEDGVVSPDSLN
+572 MEDGVIGPDSLN

-603 DSQDRFL
+603 DTQDRFL
-610 VPATLSFYNEESGY
+610 VPATLSFYNEQSGY
-624 VDEDRLYLF
+624 QDEDRLYLF
-633 EINDKNAATT
+633 EINDKNTALT
-643 ASINR
+643 ASINT

-657 QRWYSSRN
+657 ERWYSSRN
-665 RSLIDG
+665 RGVIDG

-678 DSSVWSTLWS
+678 DSSVWSTQWS
-688 NPTEQE
+688 SPTQQE

>member
-1 MDYLGNQQ
+1 MD
-9 PSIGRVYLMTSKT
+9 SKT
-22 SSFALCFLA
+22 GIYTLSFLA
-31 ALLTACG
+31 TLLTACG
-38 GGGGSTSTTPD
+38 GGGGGSTATSPD
-49 PIAGPDPDPTGLLIP
+49 PAPGPDLAPTGLLIP
-64 VESDSELLATVKRG
+64 VESNSELLATVQRG
-78 FTNIVNNNM
+78 FTNTLNNNI
-87 ARAAELA
+87 ARTEELA
-94 VAAPTEQDS
+94 MTAPTEQDS
-103 SASSYTTTYTL
+103 SESSYTTTYTL
-114 EDNVDEHDAVKYNGE
+114 ENNVDEHDAVKYDGE

-134 PSRSMDCCFIVDDMA
+134 PSRSMDCCFIVDDLVM
-149 LVAETED
+149 VAEAEED
-156 QADAMPAPQE
+156 IEQSDAIPEPQPEPQE

-180 AGATEVTTIELDSS
+180 AGAAEVGTIELDNS

-219 GDSFARVA
+219 GESFARVS

-246 PTTQMQIEFQG
+246 PTPQMQIEFQG
-257 GFVNSRKKGDTIYL
+257 GFVNSRKKGDIIYL

-284 YPMEETVSENET
+284 YPMEEAISENET
-296 LLEGLSIEDIL
+296 LLDELSIEDIL
-307 PRVTVN
+307 PKVSVN

-328 DGENELSPAV
+328 DPDNELSTAD

-343 LTLLVA
+343 LTLLIA
-349 VNIADQSIA
+349 VNIVDQSIA
-358 NATCYLEPSD
+358 NATCYLEPTD

-377 YLTQIDYSDTA
+377 YLTQVDYRDAA
-388 SRTLIHSYELSEDLS
+388 SRTLIHSYELSEDLT
-403 YQGSGAA
+403 YQGSGVA
-410 EGSLYLSGDRD
+410 EGSLYLNGDRD
-421 FRINEHEGHLR
+421 FRINEYEGHLR

-439 GDNSDSIDHKLSV
+439 GDSSDSVDHRLSI

-506 VLDLSTPSDPK
+506 VLDLSTPTDPV

-544 DENGLVKLELF
+544 DENGLTKLELF
-555 NVDNMSSPY
+555 NVENMSSPY
-564 SLGTVVLG
+564 SLGTVTLG
-572 IEDGVVSPDSLN
+572 IEDGLISPDSLN

-603 DSQDRFL
+603 DTQDRFL
-610 VPATLSFYNEESGY
+610 VPATLSFYNEQSGY
-624 VDEDRLYLF
+624 QDEDRLYLF
-633 EINDKNAATT
+633 EINDKNTALT
-643 ASINR
+643 ASINK

-657 QRWYSSRN
+657 ERWYSSRN
-665 RSLIDG
+665 RGVIDG

-678 DSSVWSTLWS
+678 DSSVWSTQWS
-688 NPTEQE
+688 NPTQQE